1 MGLEISAIAAIVS
14 AAISTVSLA
23 ISLTAKQPSMDQ
35 QDYGVGVDRRGQDN
49 PILIP
54 FGDCLVPC
62 ARVYSNTNNYNTNYF
77 AQLFCI
83 GLGEVKSINQIYI
96 NAVPYFNNTLPQT
109 IGWHTYRTSA
119 NFPNVS
125 LGLKKGLPTES
136 AAFSQIIQNSDGE
149 VSANFRGD
157 GIASLS
163 LLAERWTSSGNDND
177 IRFIKTEN
185 RVEALVSG
193 IAVIDP
199 RTDPN
204 CLGRDDKSKR
214 VWGSSY
220 TNPACCILTYLL
232 DPVWG
237 IGLQVADVDIT
248 SFILLANYADNKQLK
263 FNGFVN
269 QDSTFGEILKDFA
282 ASFDG
287 DIYLESGLV
296 KVRPID
302 VTASL
307 VHLNETNMH
316 SEIRVLNK
324 GGEDYANTIIVEY
337 LNKDSN
343 YSQDKYVIPKN
354 QKTDPVI
361 QKDGYIKEK
370 TLKLPFLV
378 DGSAGDYAK
387 VKWFANRAYKRAQLQ
402 KKSISFKID
411 NTVTKLK
418 LGDVVEVSNVMFNMD
433 HKKFRVVSIKSSMD
447 EKILISDIEAVE
459 YITEVFDTSD
469 YQSGGNSGSLPEPSL
484 IINPPNNLVF
494 TQNTGT
500 VQGHGVLS
508 WSSQYKGEQRN
519 EVQYRKTGSTTW
531 VTYQTVSAESVTITS
546 LQTGTNYDFRVRTM
560 AAVGYSRF
568 TELLNQRIAK
578 VLTLP
583 AVTGL
588 TGDFTGKDA
597 IIRWNPV
604 KGAIPN
610 LGNPVAGYS
619 DLSELVSYYQVKI
632 AHTTV
637 GNIKSTHICTDPS
650 FTYTLEQNRKDGL
663 SRNVWVIVTPVSI
676 FADVGASAQVN
687 LYNEPMTQPASVQ
700 ARSELINLTIEWL
713 NPSETVKDYEA
724 SDIWV
729 TQSKTIPPT
738 SAEYVSSS
746 SVGWWTSVL
755 GGKAPKSGY
764 AWIAHRDVY
773 GHPSSG
779 PVYSVPVYYSETSID
794 DLLTDSQFETNVE
807 SIENNLT
814 QAQADITKAKTD
826 ITKAQADILANASEI
841 NTVKTTVSAQGVQIT
856 NVQTVANSNAG
867 KIASLET
874 ELSATET
881 DLNAKIT
888 TNKNAITTTNQAMSS
903 MDTRLSAAVGSNT
916 SAIQTNTNA
925 IATTNQAMTSMDTR
939 LTSAVGSNTSAIQQQ
954 GIAISNLDSSLSLY
968 KQENTAE
975 VNGIKSSITQ
985 LSQAQ
990 VTADGK
996 VNSLYTLKVD
1006 ANGKVAGMSLGATSQ
1021 GSTVDFLADTFRIA
1035 NSTTGTPATV
1045 FEVRGGNTM
1054 IKNAFIGNLVASQ
1067 ISADAINGNH
1077 IAANSTIVAG
1087 SGATSAT
1094 LSGSDGSFRI
1104 WCGAVAGANA
1114 PFRVST
1120 TGALIAT
1127 NATIIGAITA
1137 TSGSFSGAI
1146 TASSGSISGRLTMN
1160 GGYIDGRSGQ
1170 DSINL
1175 GSGTF
1180 RVDNNGNLYASN
1192 GTFGGTIYADKI
1204 SGDIVNAGLFTFPA
1218 VSGTVN
1224 SGVLHDVFRMN
1235 VPAVS
1240 WERYMLI
1247 SLIPLNWRSLENGG
1261 RFNMFLRDSTG
1272 RNTNIFGENKPMGTI
1287 DGYPSLDNFSIRI
1300 PANATWVALSIQGDR
1315 RQSVGFGQLPI
1326 ETNWQVF
1333 KAGSGGIS
1341 ISAG

>member
-35 QDYGVGVDRRGQDN
+35 QDYGVGIDRRGQDN

-62 ARVYSNTNNYNTNYF
+62 AQVYNNVNNYNTSYLT
-77 AQLFCI
+77 QLFCI

-125 LGLKKGLPTES
+125 VGLKKGLATET
-136 AAFSQIIQNSDGE
+136 AMFSQIIQNSDGE

-163 LLAERWTSSGNDND
+163 LLAERWVSTGGDNE
-177 IRFIKTEN
+177 IRFINPKN
-185 RVEALVSG
+185 KVEALVSG
-193 IAVIDP
+193 IPVIDP

-220 TNPACCILTYLL
+220 NNPACCILTYLL
-232 DPVWG
+232 DPIWG
-237 IGLQVADVDIT
+237 MGLEVGDVDIT
-248 SFILLANYADNKQLK
+248 TFILLANYADNKQLK

-418 LGDVVEVSNVMFNMD
+418 LGDVVEISNVMFNMD

-459 YITEVFDTSD
+459 YIQEVFDTSD

-508 WSSQYKGEQRN
+508 WSSQYRGEQRN

-531 VTYQTVSAESVTITS
+531 VTYQTVAAESVTITN

-597 IIRWNPV
+597 VIKWNPV

-619 DLSELVSYYQVKI
+619 DLSELVSYYQVQI
-632 AHTTV
+632 AHSTV

-676 FADVGASAQVN
+676 FADVGASVQVN

-713 NPSETVKDYEA
+713 NPSDTVKDYEA
-724 SDIWV
+724 TDIWV

-794 DLLTDSQFETNVE
+794 DLLTDSPSFQEV
-807 SIENNLT
+807 ENNLDQVKQEQET
-814 QAQADITKAKTD
+814 QGGEIAQLQNRVSLTETSITENKTL
-826 ITKAQADILANASEI
+826 IETANTKLAQLDTKVE
-841 NTVKTTVSAQGVQIT
+841 AQGVVIT
-856 NVQTVANSNAG
+856 DQT
-867 KIASLET
+867 
-874 ELSATET
+874 
-881 DLNAKIT
+881 
-888 TNKNAITTTNQAMSS
+888 Q
-903 MDTRLSAAVGSNT
+903 
-916 SAIQTNTNA
+916 
-925 IATTNQAMTSMDTR
+925 
-939 LTSAVGSNTSAIQQQ
+939 
-954 GIAISNLDSSLSLY
+954 AISV
-968 KQENTAE
+968 
-975 VNGIKSSITQ
+975 VN
-985 LSQAQ
+985 
-990 VTADGK
+990 GK
-996 VNSLYTLKVD
+996 VNAIRTIKLDV
-1006 ANGKVAGMSLGATSQ
+1006 NGKVSGLQMGNDGTT
-1021 GSTVDFLADTFRIA
+1021 STVDFLTDVFRISSSA
-1035 NSTTGTPATV
+1035 GTQSV
-1045 FEVRGGNTM
+1045 FEVRNGKTM
-1054 IKNAFIGNLVASQ
+1054 IKSLLVGDIIASQ
-1067 ISADAINGNH
+1067 IAADQINGNH
-1077 IAANSTIVAG
+1077 IAANSIIQAG
-1087 SGATSAT
+1087 SGSTSAT
-1094 LSGSDGSFRI
+1094 LNGADANWRIYAGSTTPGS
-1104 WCGAVAGANA
+1104 A

-1127 NATIIGAITA
+1127 NATITGAITA

-1218 VSGTVN
+1218 TSQIVTSGT
-1224 SGVLHDVFRMN
+1224 LHDVFRMN
-1235 VPAVS
+1235 VPAVG

-1247 SLIPLNWRSLENGG
+1247 SQIPLSWRSLENGG

-1272 RNTNIFGENKPMGTI
+1272 RNTNIFGENKPMGAI
-1287 DGYPSLDNFSIRI
+1287 DGYPSLINFSIRI

-1341 ISAG
+1341 ISA

>member
-14 AAISTVSLA
+14 AVISSVSLA

-35 QDYGVGVDRRGQDN
+35 TDVGVGVDRRGQDN

-54 FGDCLVPC
+54 FGDCLLPC
-62 ARVYSNTNNYNTNYF
+62 ARTYSNTNDYNTNYF

-83 GLGEVKSINQIYI
+83 GLGEVKSINQIFI
-96 NAVPYFNNTLPQT
+96 NGVPYFNNTLPQT
-109 IGWHTYRTSA
+109 IGWHNYRTSA

-125 LGLKKGLPTES
+125 VGLKKGLATES

-149 VSANFRGD
+149 VSANFRAD

-163 LLAERWTSSGNDND
+163 LLAERWTSSGSDNEV
-177 IRFIKTEN
+177 RFINTTNK
-185 RVEALVSG
+185 VEALVSG
-193 IAVIDP
+193 IPVIDP

-232 DPVWG
+232 DPYFG
-237 IGLQVADVDIT
+237 MGLQVEDVDIT

-269 QDSTFGEILKDFA
+269 QDSTFGEILKQFA
-282 ASFDG
+282 DSFDG
-287 DIYLESGLV
+287 DIYLESGLI

-378 DGSAGDYAK
+378 DASAGDYAK

-459 YITEVFDTSD
+459 YIPEVFDTSD

-484 IINPPNNLVF
+484 IISPPNNLVF

-500 VQGHGVLS
+500 VQGHGILS

-531 VTYQTVSAESVTITS
+531 VTYQTVSAESVTITN

-560 AAVGYSRF
+560 AAIGYSRWS
-568 TELLNQRIAK
+568 ELLNQRIAK

-588 TGDFTGKDA
+588 SGDFTGKDA
-597 IIRWNPV
+597 VIKWNPV
-604 KGAIPN
+604 KGAISN

-619 DLSELVSYYQVKI
+619 DLSELVSYYQVQI

-637 GNIKSTHICTDPS
+637 GNIKSSHIVTDPS

-663 SRNVWVIVTPVSI
+663 SRNIWVFVTPVSI

-687 LYNEPMTQPASVQ
+687 LYNEPMSQPASVQ
-700 ARSELINLTIEWL
+700 ARSELINLTINWL
-713 NPSETVKDYEA
+713 NPYETVKDYE
-724 SDIWV
+724 STDIWV
-729 TQSKTIPPT
+729 TQSNTIPPT
-738 SAEYVSSS
+738 SAEYVISSN
-746 SVGWWTSVL
+746 VGWWTSVL
-755 GGKAPKSGY
+755 GGTAPKSGY
-764 AWIAHRDVY
+764 AWIAHRDTY

-779 PVYSVPVYYSETSID
+779 PVYSIPVWFSETSID
-794 DLLTDSQFETNVE
+794 DLITDSEFNTNFEKAE
-807 SIENNLT
+807 ADIA

-826 ITKAQADILANASEI
+826 ILSNASEI
-841 NTVKTTVSAQGVQIT
+841 NTVKNTVTSQGAQIT
-856 NVQTVANSNAG
+856 TIQTTANSNAG
-867 KIASLET
+867 KIATLET
-874 ELSATET
+874 ELSATEA
-881 DLNAKIT
+881 DLNAKI
-888 TNKNAITTTNQAMSS
+888 
-903 MDTRLSAAVGSNT
+903 
-916 SAIQTNTNA
+916 QTNSTA
-925 IATTNQAMTSMDTR
+925 IANTNSAMTSMDTR
-939 LTSAVGSNTSAIQQQ
+939 LTTKTNTNAANIATNSTAITTNNNAFTSYKSSN
-954 GIAISNLDSSLSLY
+954 D
-968 KQENTAE
+968 AE
-975 VNGIKSSITQ
+975 VAGVKASVTTVSTA
-985 LSQAQ
+985 QAT
-990 VTADGK
+990 TAGK
-996 VNSLYTLKVD
+996 VSSMYGLRVD
-1006 ANGKVAGMSLGATSQ
+1006 ANGKVAGMTLNANNDSTS
-1021 GSTVDFLADTFRIA
+1021 VDFLADSFRIA
-1035 NSTTGTPATV
+1035 NSTTGTPVTA
-1045 FEVRGGNTM
+1045 FEVRSGSVYVR
-1054 IKNAFIGNLVASQ
+1054 NALIGSLTASQ

-1077 IAANSTIVAG
+1077 IAANSIIQAG

-1094 LSGSDGSFRI
+1094 LNGADANWRIYAGSTTPGS
-1104 WCGAVAGANA
+1104 A

-1120 TGALIAT
+1120 TGAVTMT
-1127 NATIIGAITA
+1127 NATVTGAVNA
-1137 TSGSFSGAI
+1137 TSGTFSNSLTVNA
-1146 TASSGSISGRLTMN
+1146 RLNMN
-1160 GGYIDGRSGQ
+1160 GGFIDGRAGQ
-1170 DSINL
+1170 DTLNFN
-1175 GSGTF
+1175 SGRT
-1180 RVDNNGNLYASN
+1180 RIDSN
-1192 GTFGGTIYADKI
+1192 GTLYCTNAVIRGTLQVQDLQ
-1204 SGDIVNAGLFTFPA
+1204 GDITEVFKGTGTSLSIGSSTRPRNIIQVIEKYVCFCSVASGPGEFGVRFQALLNGSVIGESVVTASTTNGSNGYPMSIYLTDIVGVCPANTTGTLTFQVVA
-1218 VSGTVN
+1218 YNTNTRSINNIVYSGTH
-1224 SGVLHDVFRMN
+1224 GWLT
-1235 VPAVS
+1235 AV
-1240 WERYMLI
+1240 
-1247 SLIPLNWRSLENGG
+1247 
-1261 RFNMFLRDSTG
+1261 
-1272 RNTNIFGENKPMGTI
+1272 
-1287 DGYPSLDNFSIRI
+1287 
-1300 PANATWVALSIQGDR
+1300 Q
-1315 RQSVGFGQLPI
+1315 
-1326 ETNWQVF
+1326 
-1333 KAGSGGIS
+1333 
-1341 ISAG
+1341 

>member
-35 QDYGVGVDRRGQDN
+35 QDYGVGVNRRGQDN
-49 PILIP
+49 PVLIP

-62 ARVYSNTNNYNTNYF
+62 ARVYSNTNDYNTNYF
-77 AQLFCI
+77 VQLFSI

-96 NAVPYFNNTLPQT
+96 NGVPFFNNTLPQT
-109 IGWHTYRTSA
+109 IGWHKYRTSA
-119 NFPNVS
+119 NYPNVS
-125 LGLKKGLPTES
+125 IGLKKGLPTES

-163 LLAERWTSSGNDND
+163 LLAERWTSSSNDND

-237 IGLQVADVDIT
+237 IGLQVVDVDIT
-248 SFILLANYADNKQLK
+248 SFILLANYCDNKQLK

-287 DIYLESGLV
+287 DIFLESGLV
-296 KVRPID
+296 KCRPID
-302 VTASL
+302 VTAAL

-370 TLKLPFLV
+370 TLKLSFLV
-378 DGSAGDYAK
+378 DASAGDYAK

-418 LGDVVEVSNVMFNMD
+418 LGDVVEISNVMFNMD

-447 EKILISDIEAVE
+447 EKMLISDIEAVE

-508 WSSQYKGEQRN
+508 WSSQYRGEQRN

-531 VTYQTVSAESVTITS
+531 VTYQTVSAESVTITN
-546 LQTGTNYDFRVRTM
+546 LQTGTNYDFRVRTQ

-597 IIRWNPV
+597 IIRWNAV

-619 DLSELVSYYQVKI
+619 DLSELVSYYQIQI

-650 FTYTLEQNRKDGL
+650 FTYSLEQNRKDGL
-663 SRNVWVIVTPVSI
+663 SRSIWVIVTPISI
-676 FADVGASAQVN
+676 FADVGASTQVN

-724 SDIWV
+724 TDIWV

-794 DLLTDSQFETNVE
+794 DLLTDSQFEANVE
-807 SIENNLT
+807 SIESNLV

-826 ITKAQADILANASEI
+826 ITKAQSDILANASEI
-841 NTVKTTVSAQGVQIT
+841 NTVKSTLAAQGVQIT
-856 NVQTVANSNAG
+856 NVQTVANSNTG

-874 ELSATET
+874 ELSAAEA

-888 TNKNAITTTNQAMSS
+888 TNKNAITTTNQAMTS
-903 MDTRLSAAVGSNT
+903 MDTRLTAAIGSNT
-916 SAIQTNTNA
+916 SSIQTNTNA
-925 IATTNQAMTSMDTR
+925 IATTNQSMTSMDTR
-939 LTSAVGSNTSAIQQQ
+939 LTSAVSSNTSSIQQQ

-975 VNGIKSSITQ
+975 VNGVKSSVTQ

-990 VTADGK
+990 ATTDGK

-1035 NSTTGTPATV
+1035 SSAGTQSV
-1045 FEVRGGNTM
+1045 FEVRGGKTM
-1054 IKNAFIGNLVASQ
+1054 IKSLLVGDIVASQ

-1087 SGATSAT
+1087 SGSTSAT

-1104 WCGAVAGANA
+1104 WCGAAAGANA

-1120 TGALIAT
+1120 TGAVTMT
-1127 NATIIGAITA
+1127 NATVTGAVNA
-1137 TSGSFSGAI
+1137 TSGTFSNSLTVNA
-1146 TASSGSISGRLTMN
+1146 RLNMT
-1160 GGYIDGRSGQ
+1160 GGYIDGRAGQ
-1170 DSINL
+1170 DTLNFNSGRTRIDANGTLYCNNAVIRGTLQVQDLQGDITEVFKGTGTSISI
-1175 GSGTF
+1175 GSSTRPRNIIQVIEKYVCFCSVAAGPGEFGVRFQALLNGSVIGESVSIASTTNGTNGYSMSVYLTDITGVCPANTTGTLTF
-1180 RVDNNGNLYASN
+1180 RVVAYNANTSSINN
-1192 GTFGGTIYADKI
+1192 I
-1204 SGDIVNAGLFTFPA
+1204 SY
-1218 VSGTVN
+1218 SGTH
-1224 SGVLHDVFRMN
+1224 GWLT
-1235 VPAVS
+1235 AV
-1240 WERYMLI
+1240 
-1247 SLIPLNWRSLENGG
+1247 
-1261 RFNMFLRDSTG
+1261 
-1272 RNTNIFGENKPMGTI
+1272 
-1287 DGYPSLDNFSIRI
+1287 
-1300 PANATWVALSIQGDR
+1300 Q
-1315 RQSVGFGQLPI
+1315 
-1326 ETNWQVF
+1326 
-1333 KAGSGGIS
+1333 
-1341 ISAG
+1341 

>member
-1 MGLEISAIAAIVS
+1 MAVAIPIISIIVS
-14 AAISTVSLA
+14 AVSLA

-35 QDYGVGVDRRGQDN
+35 QDYGVGIDRRGQDN

-62 ARVYSNTNNYNTNYF
+62 AQVYNNVNNHNTNYL

-83 GLGEVKSINQIYI
+83 GIGEVKSINQIYI
-96 NAVPYFNNTLPQT
+96 NGVPYFNGTLPQST
-109 IGWHTYRTSA
+109 GWHTYRTSA

-125 LGLKKGLPTES
+125 LGLKKGRATEN
-136 AAFSQIIQNSDGE
+136 AQFSQIISNSDGE
-149 VSANFRGD
+149 VSTNFRGD

-163 LLAERWTSSGNDND
+163 LLAERWVSTGGDNE
-177 IRFIKTEN
+177 IRFINPKN
-185 RVEALVSG
+185 KVEALVSG
-193 IAVIDP
+193 IPVIDP

-220 TNPACCILTYLL
+220 NNPACCILTYLL
-232 DPVWG
+232 DPIWG
-237 IGLQVADVDIT
+237 MGLEVGDVDIT
-248 SFILLANYADNKQLK
+248 TFILLANYADNKQLK

-378 DGSAGDYAK
+378 DSSAGDYAK

-459 YITEVFDTSD
+459 YIQEVFDTSD

-508 WSSQYKGEQRN
+508 WSSQYRGEQRN

-531 VTYQTVSAESVTITS
+531 VTYQTVAAESVTITN

-597 IIRWNPV
+597 VIKWNPV

-610 LGNPVAGYS
+610 LGNPVDGYS
-619 DLSELVSYYQVKI
+619 DLSELVSYYQVQI
-632 AHTTV
+632 AHSTV

-676 FADVGASAQVN
+676 FADVGASVQVN

-713 NPSETVKDYEA
+713 NPSETVKDYE
-724 SDIWV
+724 STDIWV
-729 TQSKTIPPT
+729 TQSPSIAPT

-794 DLLTDSQFETNVE
+794 DLLTDSPSFQEV
-807 SIENNLT
+807 ENNLDQVKQEQET
-814 QAQADITKAKTD
+814 QGGEIAQLQNRVSLTETSITENKTL
-826 ITKAQADILANASEI
+826 IETANTKLAQLDTKVE
-841 NTVKTTVSAQGVQIT
+841 AQGVVIT
-856 NVQTVANSNAG
+856 DQT
-867 KIASLET
+867 
-874 ELSATET
+874 
-881 DLNAKIT
+881 
-888 TNKNAITTTNQAMSS
+888 Q
-903 MDTRLSAAVGSNT
+903 
-916 SAIQTNTNA
+916 
-925 IATTNQAMTSMDTR
+925 
-939 LTSAVGSNTSAIQQQ
+939 
-954 GIAISNLDSSLSLY
+954 AISV
-968 KQENTAE
+968 
-975 VNGIKSSITQ
+975 VN
-985 LSQAQ
+985 
-990 VTADGK
+990 GK
-996 VNSLYTLKVD
+996 VNAIRTIKLDV
-1006 ANGKVAGMSLGATSQ
+1006 NGKVSGLQMGNDGTT
-1021 GSTVDFLADTFRIA
+1021 STVDFLTDVFRISSSA
-1035 NSTTGTPATV
+1035 GTQSV
-1045 FEVRGGNTM
+1045 FEVRNGKTM
-1054 IKNAFIGNLVASQ
+1054 IKSLLVGDIVASQ

-1077 IAANSTIVAG
+1077 ISGTSIIQAG
-1087 SGATSAT
+1087 SGSTSAT
-1094 LSGSDGSFRI
+1094 LNGADANWRIYAGSTTPGS
-1104 WCGAVAGANA
+1104 A

-1120 TGALIAT
+1120 TGALVAT
-1127 NATIIGAITA
+1127 NATITGAITA

-1146 TASSGSISGRLTMN
+1146 TASSGAISGRLTMN
-1160 GGYIDGRSGQ
+1160 GGFIDGRSGQ

-1218 VSGTVN
+1218 TSQIVTSGT
-1224 SGVLHDVFRMN
+1224 LHDVLRMN
-1235 VPAVS
+1235 VPAVG

-1247 SLIPLNWRSLENGG
+1247 SQIPLSWRSLENGG
-1261 RFNMFLRDSTG
+1261 RFNMYLRDSTG
-1272 RNTNIFGENKPMGTI
+1272 RNTNIFGENKPMGAI
-1287 DGYPSLDNFSIRI
+1287 DGYPSLINFSIRI
-1300 PANATWVALSIQGDR
+1300 PANATWVALSVQGDR

-1341 ISAG
+1341 ISA

>member
-1 MGLEISAIAAIVS
+1 MGLEISTIAAIVS

-35 QDYGVGVDRRGQDN
+35 QDYGVGIDRRGADN

-54 FGDCLVPC
+54 FGECLVPC
-62 ARVYSNTNNYNTNYF
+62 AQVYNNVNDYNTNYLT
-77 AQLFCI
+77 QLFCI
-83 GLGEVKSINQIYI
+83 GLGEVKSINQVYI
-96 NAVPYFNNTLPQT
+96 NGVPYFNNTLPQT

-125 LGLKKGLPTES
+125 VGLKKGLATET
-136 AAFSQIIQNSDGE
+136 AMFSQIIQNSDGE
-149 VSANFRGD
+149 VSANFRAD

-163 LLAERWTSSGNDND
+163 LLSERWISSAADNE
-177 IRFIKTEN
+177 IRFINPKN
-185 RVEALVSG
+185 KVEALVSG

-232 DPVWG
+232 DPYFG
-237 IGLQVADVDIT
+237 MGLQVEDVDIT
-248 SFILLANYADNKQLK
+248 SFILLANYCDNKQLK

-269 QDSTFGEILKDFA
+269 QDSTFGEILKQFA
-282 ASFDG
+282 DSFDG
-287 DIYLESGLV
+287 DIYLESGLI

-316 SEIRVLNK
+316 SEIRSLGRGDKDPV
-324 GGEDYANTIIVEY
+324 NTVIVEY

-354 QKTDPVI
+354 RNLVS
-361 QKDGYIKEK
+361 DGYIKEQ

-402 KKSISFKID
+402 KESIGFKID

-459 YITEVFDTSD
+459 YIPEVFDTSD

-531 VTYQTVSAESVTITS
+531 VTYQTVSAESVTITN

-597 IIRWNPV
+597 IIRWNAV

-619 DLSELVSYYQVKI
+619 DLSELVSYYQVQI

-713 NPSETVKDYEA
+713 NPSETVKDYDA
-724 SDIWV
+724 TDIWV

-764 AWIAHRDVY
+764 AWIAHRDTY

-794 DLLTDSQFETNVE
+794 DLLTDSQFEANVE

-814 QAQADITKAKTD
+814 QAQADITKAKAD
-826 ITKAQADILANASEI
+826 ITKSQADILANASEI

-856 NVQTVANSNAG
+856 NVQTVANGNTG

-888 TNKNAITTTNQAMSS
+888 TNKNAITTTNQAMTS
-903 MDTRLSAAVGSNT
+903 MDTRLTAAVGSNT

-925 IATTNQAMTSMDTR
+925 IATTNQSITSMDTR
-939 LTSAVGSNTSAIQQQ
+939 LTSAVGSNTSSIQQQ

-975 VNGIKSSITQ
+975 VNGVKSSVTQ

-990 VTADGK
+990 ATTDGK

-1035 NSTTGTPATV
+1035 SSAGTQSV
-1045 FEVRGGNTM
+1045 FEVRGGKTM
-1054 IKNAFIGNLVASQ
+1054 IKSLLVGDITASQ
-1067 ISADAINGNH
+1067 IAAYQINGNH
-1077 IAANSTIVAG
+1077 IAANSIIQAG

-1094 LSGSDGSFRI
+1094 LNGADANWRIYAGSTTPGS
-1104 WCGAVAGANA
+1104 A

-1120 TGALIAT
+1120 TGALVAT
-1127 NATIIGAITA
+1127 NATITGAITA

-1218 VSGTVN
+1218 ASGTVN

-1300 PANATWVALSIQGDR
+1300 PANATWVALSVQGDR

>member
-1 MGLEISAIAAIVS
+1 MGLEISTIAAIVS

-35 QDYGVGVDRRGQDN
+35 QDYGVGIDRRGQDN

-54 FGDCLVPC
+54 FGDCLLPC
-62 ARVYSNTNNYNTNYF
+62 AQVYNNVNDYNTNYYT
-77 AQLFCI
+77 QLFCI

-96 NAVPYFNNTLPQT
+96 NGVPYFNNTLPQT

-119 NFPNVS
+119 NYPNVS
-125 LGLKKGLPTES
+125 IGLKKGLATET
-136 AAFSQIIQNSDGE
+136 AIFSQIISNSDGE
-149 VSANFRGD
+149 VSSNFRGD

-163 LLAERWTSSGNDND
+163 LLAERWISTGGDNE
-177 IRFIKTEN
+177 IRFINPKN
-185 RVEALVSG
+185 KVEALVSG
-193 IAVIDP
+193 IPVIDP

-232 DPVWG
+232 DPYFG
-237 IGLQVADVDIT
+237 MGLQVEDIDIT
-248 SFILLANYADNKQLK
+248 SFILLSNYADNKQLK

-269 QDSTFGEILKDFA
+269 QDSTFGEILKQFA
-282 ASFDG
+282 DSFDG
-287 DIYLESGLV
+287 DIYLESGLI

-316 SEIRVLNK
+316 SEIRSLGRGDKDPV
-324 GGEDYANTIIVEY
+324 NTIIVEY

-354 QKTDPVI
+354 RNSVS
-361 QKDGYIKEK
+361 DGYIKEQ

-402 KKSISFKID
+402 KETIGFKID

-418 LGDVVEVSNVMFNMD
+418 LGDVVEISNVMFNMD

-447 EKILISDIEAVE
+447 EKMLISDIEAVE
-459 YITEVFDTSD
+459 YIQEVFDTSG
-469 YQSGGNSGSLPEPSL
+469 YQSGGNSGSLPDPSL

-531 VTYQTVSAESVTITS
+531 VTYQTVSAESVTITN
-546 LQTGTNYDFRVRTM
+546 LQTGTNYDFRVRTQ

-597 IIRWNPV
+597 IIRWNAV

-619 DLSELVSYYQVKI
+619 DLSELVSYYQVQI

-650 FTYTLEQNRKDGL
+650 FTYSLEQNRKDGL
-663 SRNVWVIVTPVSI
+663 SRNVWVIVTPISI

-713 NPSETVKDYEA
+713 NVSETVKDYDA
-724 SDIWV
+724 TDIWV

-794 DLLTDSQFETNVE
+794 DLLTDSQFEANVE
-807 SIENNLT
+807 SIESNLV

-826 ITKAQADILANASEI
+826 ITKAQSDILANASEI
-841 NTVKTTVSAQGVQIT
+841 NTVKSTVAAQGVQIT
-856 NVQTVANSNAG
+856 NVQTVANSNTG

-874 ELSATET
+874 ELSAAEE

-888 TNKNAITTTNQAMSS
+888 TNKNAITTTNQAMTS
-903 MDTRLSAAVGSNT
+903 MDTRLTAAIGSNT
-916 SAIQTNTNA
+916 SSIQTNTNA
-925 IATTNQAMTSMDTR
+925 IATTNQSMTSMDTR
-939 LTSAVGSNTSAIQQQ
+939 LTSAVGSNTSDIQQQ

-975 VNGIKSSITQ
+975 VNGVKSSVTAI
-985 LSQAQ
+985 SQAQ
-990 VTADGK
+990 ASTDGK
-996 VNSLYTLKVD
+996 VNSLYTLRVD

-1021 GSTVDFLADTFRIA
+1021 GSTVDFLSDTFRIA
-1035 NSTTGTPATV
+1035 NSTTGTPVTA
-1045 FEVRGGNTM
+1045 FEVRSGSVYVR
-1054 IKNAFIGNLVASQ
+1054 NALIGSLTASQ

-1077 IAANSTIVAG
+1077 IAANSIIQAG

-1094 LSGSDGSFRI
+1094 LNGSDANWRIYAGSTTP
-1104 WCGAVAGANA
+1104 GSA

-1120 TGALIAT
+1120 TGGLVAT
-1127 NATIIGAITA
+1127 NANISGVINA

-1218 VSGTVN
+1218 ASGTVN

>member
-49 PILIP
+49 PVLIP
-54 FGDCLVPC
+54 FGDALVPC
-62 ARVYSNTNNYNTNYF
+62 ARVYSNTNDYNTNYF

-83 GLGEVKSINQIYI
+83 GLGEVKSINQIFI
-96 NAVPYFNNTLPQT
+96 NGVPYFNNTLPQT
-109 IGWHTYRTSA
+109 IGWHNYRTSA

-125 LGLKKGLPTES
+125 VGLKKGLATES

-163 LLAERWTSSGNDND
+163 LLAERWTSSGSDNEV
-177 IRFIKTEN
+177 RFINTTNK
-185 RVEALVSG
+185 VEALVSG
-193 IAVIDP
+193 IPVIDP

-237 IGLQVADVDIT
+237 MGLAVGDVDIT
-248 SFILLANYADNKQLK
+248 SFILLANYADNKQLT
-263 FNGFVN
+263 FSGFVN
-269 QDSTFGEILKDFA
+269 QDSTFGEILKQFA
-282 ASFDG
+282 DSFDG
-287 DIYLESGLV
+287 DIYLESGLI

-337 LNKDSN
+337 QNLGSN
-343 YSQDKYVIPKN
+343 HSQDKYVIPKN

-459 YITEVFDTSD
+459 YIPEVFDTSG
-469 YQSGGNSGSLPEPSL
+469 YQSGGSSGSLPDPSL

-508 WSSQYKGEQRN
+508 WSSQYRGEQRN

-531 VTYQTVSAESVTITS
+531 VIYQTVVAESVTITN

-560 AAVGYSRF
+560 AAIGYSRW

-588 TGDFTGKDA
+588 SGDFTGRDA
-597 IIRWNPV
+597 VIKWNPV
-604 KGAIPN
+604 KGAIPS

-619 DLSELVSYYQVKI
+619 DLSEIVSYYQVQI

-637 GNIKSTHICTDPS
+637 GNIKSTHIVTDPS
-650 FTYTLEQNRKDGL
+650 FTYTLEANRTDGL

-687 LYNEPMTQPASVQ
+687 LYNEPMSQPSALEAYAQ
-700 ARSELINLTIEWL
+700 LISLTVRWG
-713 NPSETVKDYEA
+713 NPSDLVSDYE
-724 SDIWV
+724 STDIWV
-729 TQSKTIPPT
+729 TSSKTTLPT
-738 SAEYVSSS
+738 AQDFLSSS
-746 SVGWWTSVL
+746 NVGWWTQQL
-755 GGKAPKSGY
+755 GGTYPKQG
-764 AWIAHRDVY
+764 WIWAAHRDVY

-779 PVYSVPVYYSETSID
+779 PVYGVPVYYSETTID
-794 DLLTDSQFETNVE
+794 DLLTDSEFEANVE

-826 ITKAQADILANASEI
+826 ILSNASEI
-841 NTVKTTVSAQGVQIT
+841 NTVKSTVAAQGVQIT
-856 NVQTVANSNAG
+856 NVQTVANSNTG

-888 TNKNAITTTNQAMSS
+888 TNQNAIVT
-903 MDTRLSAAVGSNT
+903 VH
-916 SAIQTNTNA
+916 
-925 IATTNQAMTSMDTR
+925 QAMTSMDTR
-939 LTSAVGSNTSAIQQQ
+939 LTSASAGNTSAIQQQ
-954 GIAISNLDSSLSLY
+954 GIAISNVDSALSLY

-975 VNGIKSSITQ
+975 VNGVKSSVTT

-990 VTADGK
+990 VTTDGK

-1006 ANGKVAGMSLGATSQ
+1006 GNGRVAGMSLGATAA

-1035 NSTTGTPATV
+1035 SSAGTQSV
-1045 FEVRGGNTM
+1045 FEVRDGKTM
-1054 IKNAFIGNLVASQ
+1054 IKNALIGSLTASQ
-1067 ISADAINGNH
+1067 IQAGSITGNEISALSLIR
-1077 IAANSTIVAG
+1077 VG
-1087 SGATSAT
+1087 SGATSAS
-1094 LSGSDGSFRI
+1094 LSGQGIERIYCGSTDP
-1104 WCGAVAGANA
+1104 GSA
-1114 PFRVST
+1114 PFRVNQD
-1120 TGALIAT
+1120 GFLYAR
-1127 NATIIGAITA
+1127 NANVSGHITA
-1137 TSGSFSGAI
+1137 TSGSFSGTI
-1146 TASSGSISGRLTMN
+1146 TAHGGSFESAVYCGSGNTAYISGHPAHHFLQGPN
-1160 GGYIDGRSGQ
+1160 GR
-1170 DSINL
+1170 
-1175 GSGTF
+1175 F
-1180 RVDNNGNLYASN
+1180 VVDRNGNLWAN
-1192 GTFGGTIYADKI
+1192 DGNFGGTVQASKVQGVKTLIA
-1204 SGDIVNAGLFTFPA
+1204 T
-1218 VSGTVN
+1218 GTVQHGRIYTY
-1224 SGVLHDVFRMN
+1224 SGEVDTGTAA
-1235 VPAVS
+1235 PS
-1240 WERYMLI
+1240 WGDAQSTYVVECI
-1247 SLIPLNWRSLENGG
+1247 TAGG
-1261 RFNMFLRDSTG
+1261 VTTTTATDTVYWES
-1272 RNTNIFGENKPMGTI
+1272 
-1287 DGYPSLDNFSIRI
+1287 YPRHIRI
-1300 PANATWVALSIQGDR
+1300 RTRWNGAATVCFTLAMHINSPSNLARGADDFRTIWYLYKI
-1315 RQSVGFGQLPI
+1315 F
-1326 ETNWQVF
+1326 
-1333 KAGSGGIS
+1333 
-1341 ISAG
+1341 

>member
-1 MGLEISAIAAIVS
+1 MGLEISAIAGIVS

-35 QDYGVGVDRRGQDN
+35 QDYGVGIDRRGQDN

-62 ARVYSNTNNYNTNYF
+62 AQVYNNVNDYNTNYYT
-77 AQLFCI
+77 QLFCI
-83 GLGEVKSINQIYI
+83 GLGEVKSINQVYI
-96 NAVPYFNNTLPQT
+96 NGVPFFNNTLPQT
-109 IGWHTYRTSA
+109 IGWHTFRTSA
-119 NFPNVS
+119 NYPNVS
-125 LGLKKGLPTES
+125 LGLKKGLATET
-136 AAFSQIIQNSDGE
+136 AMFSQIIQNSDGE

-163 LLAERWTSSGNDND
+163 LLAERWISTGGDNE
-177 IRFIKTEN
+177 IRFINSKN
-185 RVEALVSG
+185 KVEALVSG
-193 IAVIDP
+193 IPVIDP

-237 IGLQVADVDIT
+237 MNLLPTDVDIT
-248 SFILLANYADNKQLK
+248 YFILLANYCDNKQLN

-269 QDSTFGEILKDFA
+269 QDSTFGEILKQFA
-282 ASFDG
+282 DSFDG
-287 DIYLESGLV
+287 DFYLESGLI

-316 SEIRVLNK
+316 SEIRSLGRGDKDPV
-324 GGEDYANTIIVEY
+324 NTIIVEY

-354 QKTDPVI
+354 RNSVS
-361 QKDGYIKEK
+361 DGYIKEQ

-402 KKSISFKID
+402 KESIGFKID

-418 LGDVVEVSNVMFNMD
+418 LGDVVEISNVMFNMD

-459 YITEVFDTSD
+459 YIPEVFDTSD

-531 VTYQTVSAESVTITS
+531 VTYQTVSAESVTITN

-597 IIRWNPV
+597 IIRWNAV

-619 DLSELVSYYQVKI
+619 DLSELVSYYQVQI

-650 FTYTLEQNRKDGL
+650 FNYSLEQNRKDGL
-663 SRNVWVIVTPVSI
+663 SRNIWVIVTPISI
-676 FADVGASAQVN
+676 FADVGASVQVN

-724 SDIWV
+724 TDIWV

-794 DLLTDSQFETNVE
+794 DLLTDSQFEANVE

-841 NTVKTTVSAQGVQIT
+841 NTVKTTVSAHGVQIT

-903 MDTRLSAAVGSNT
+903 MDSRLTAATNGNA

-925 IATTNQAMTSMDTR
+925 IATTNQAMSSMDSR
-939 LTSAVGSNTSAIQQQ
+939 LTAASNGNASAIQQQ

-975 VNGIKSSITQ
+975 VNGVKSSVTT

-990 VTADGK
+990 VTTDGK
-996 VNSLYTLKVD
+996 VNSLYTLRVD

-1035 NSTTGTPATV
+1035 SSAGTQSV
-1045 FEVRGGNTM
+1045 FEVRNGKTM
-1054 IKNAFIGNLVASQ
+1054 IKSLLVGDITASQ

-1077 IAANSTIVAG
+1077 IAANSIIQAG

-1094 LSGSDGSFRI
+1094 LNGADANWRIYAGSTTPGS
-1104 WCGAVAGANA
+1104 A

-1120 TGALIAT
+1120 SGALVAT
-1127 NATIIGAITA
+1127 NATITGAVNA
-1137 TSGSFSGAI
+1137 TSGTFSN
-1146 TASSGSISGRLTMN
+1146 TLTLNGRLNMN
-1160 GGYIDGRSGQ
+1160 GGFIDGRAGQ
-1170 DSINL
+1170 DTLNFNSGRTRIDANGTLYCNNAVIRGTLQVQDLVGDITEVFKGTGTSISI
-1175 GSGTF
+1175 GSSTRPRNIIQVIEKYVCFCSVAAGPGEFGVRFQALLNGSVIGESVSIASTTNGTNGYSMSVYLTDITGVCPANTAGTLTF
-1180 RVDNNGNLYASN
+1180 RVVAYNANTSSINN
-1192 GTFGGTIYADKI
+1192 I
-1204 SGDIVNAGLFTFPA
+1204 SY
-1218 VSGTVN
+1218 SGTH
-1224 SGVLHDVFRMN
+1224 GWLT
-1235 VPAVS
+1235 AV
-1240 WERYMLI
+1240 
-1247 SLIPLNWRSLENGG
+1247 
-1261 RFNMFLRDSTG
+1261 
-1272 RNTNIFGENKPMGTI
+1272 
-1287 DGYPSLDNFSIRI
+1287 
-1300 PANATWVALSIQGDR
+1300 Q
-1315 RQSVGFGQLPI
+1315 
-1326 ETNWQVF
+1326 
-1333 KAGSGGIS
+1333 
-1341 ISAG
+1341 

>member
-14 AAISTVSLA
+14 AAISAVSLA

-35 QDYGVGVDRRGQDN
+35 QDYGVGIDRRGQDN

-54 FGDCLVPC
+54 FGDCLLPC
-62 ARVYSNTNNYNTNYF
+62 AQVYNNVNNFNTNYL

-96 NAVPYFNNTLPQT
+96 NGVPYFNNTLPQT
-109 IGWHTYRTSA
+109 IGWHTYSTSA

-125 LGLKKGLPTES
+125 VGLKKGLATET
-136 AAFSQIIQNSDGE
+136 AMFSQIIQNSDGE

-163 LLAERWTSSGNDND
+163 LLAERWVSTGGDNEL
-177 IRFIKTEN
+177 RFINPKN
-185 RVEALVSG
+185 KVEALVSG

-220 TNPACCILTYLL
+220 TNPACCILSYLL

-237 IGLQVADVDIT
+237 MGLEVEDVDIT
-248 SFILLANYADNKQLK
+248 SFILLANYCDNKLLK

-287 DIYLESGLV
+287 EIYLESGLV

-307 VHLNETNMH
+307 VHLNESNMH

-418 LGDVVEVSNVMFNMD
+418 LGDVVEISNVMFNMD

-459 YITEVFDTSD
+459 YLPEVFDTSD
-469 YQSGGNSGSLPEPSL
+469 YQSGGSSGSLPDPSL

-500 VQGHGVLS
+500 VQGHGVLT

-531 VTYQTVSAESVTITS
+531 VSYQTVSAESVTITN
-546 LQTGTNYDFRVRTM
+546 LQAGTNYDFRVRTM

-610 LGNPVAGYS
+610 LGNPVAGHT
-619 DLSELVSYYQVKI
+619 DLSELVSYYQVQI

-637 GNIKSTHICTDPS
+637 GNIKSNHVVTDPS

-676 FADVGASAQVN
+676 FADVGASVQVN
-687 LYNEPMTQPASVQ
+687 LYNEPMSQPASVQ

-724 SDIWV
+724 TDIWV
-729 TQSKTIPPT
+729 TQSKIIPPT

-764 AWIAHRDVY
+764 AWIAHRDYY

-779 PVYSVPVYYSETSID
+779 PVYSIPVWYSQTSID
-794 DLLTDSQFETNVE
+794 ELLSDSPSFQEVEQNLDAAKKELAEQGGEITELQDKVALQETAITSNKTL
-807 SIENNLT
+807 IETTNTKL
-814 QAQADITKAKTD
+814 AQVD
-826 ITKAQADILANASEI
+826 S
-841 NTVKTTVSAQGVQIT
+841 TVQAQGVTIT
-856 NVQTVANSNAG
+856 EQS
-867 KIASLET
+867 
-874 ELSATET
+874 
-881 DLNAKIT
+881 
-888 TNKNAITTTNQAMSS
+888 Q
-903 MDTRLSAAVGSNT
+903 
-916 SAIQTNTNA
+916 
-925 IATTNQAMTSMDTR
+925 
-939 LTSAVGSNTSAIQQQ
+939 
-954 GIAISNLDSSLSLY
+954 AISTVGGTVSGLRTIKLD
-968 KQENTAE
+968 
-975 VNGIKSSITQ
+975 V
-985 LSQAQ
+985 
-990 VTADGK
+990 
-996 VNSLYTLKVD
+996 
-1006 ANGKVAGMSLGATSQ
+1006 NGKVSGLQLGNDGTT
-1021 GSTVDFLADTFRIA
+1021 STVDFLTDVFRISSSA
-1035 NSTTGTPATV
+1035 GTASV
-1045 FEVRGGNTM
+1045 FEVRNGKTM
-1054 IKNAFIGNLVASQ
+1054 IKSLLVGDITASQ

-1077 IAANSTIVAG
+1077 IAANSIVQAG
-1087 SGATSAT
+1087 SGSSSVT
-1094 LSGSDGSFRI
+1094 LNGSDPTWRIYAGSVT
-1104 WCGAVAGANA
+1104 AASA
-1114 PFRVST
+1114 PFRV
-1120 TGALIAT
+1120 TGSGT
-1127 NATIIGAITA
+1127 VYMDNAVVSGQVNA
-1137 TSGSFSGAI
+1137 TSGTFSNSLTVNARLNMTGGYLDGRAGQDTLNFNSGRTRIDANGTFYCNDAVIRGTLQVQDLVGDITEVFTGTGTSISIGSSTRPRNIIQVIEKYVCFCSVAAGPGVLGVRFQALLNGAVI
-1146 TASSGSISGRLTMN
+1146 GESVTTASTTNGTNNYALSVYLTDIVGTCPAN
-1160 GGYIDGRSGQ
+1160 TVGT
-1170 DSINL
+1170 L
-1175 GSGTF
+1175 TF
-1180 RVDNNGNLYASN
+1180 RVIAYNSNTSAINN
-1192 GTFGGTIYADKI
+1192 I
-1204 SGDIVNAGLFTFPA
+1204 SY
-1218 VSGTVN
+1218 SGTH
-1224 SGVLHDVFRMN
+1224 GWLT
-1235 VPAVS
+1235 AV
-1240 WERYMLI
+1240 
-1247 SLIPLNWRSLENGG
+1247 
-1261 RFNMFLRDSTG
+1261 
-1272 RNTNIFGENKPMGTI
+1272 K
-1287 DGYPSLDNFSIRI
+1287 
-1300 PANATWVALSIQGDR
+1300 
-1315 RQSVGFGQLPI
+1315 
-1326 ETNWQVF
+1326 
-1333 KAGSGGIS
+1333 
-1341 ISAG
+1341 

>member
-1 MGLEISAIAAIVS
+1 MGLEISTIAAIVS

-35 QDYGVGVDRRGQDN
+35 QDYGVGIDRRGQDN

-54 FGDCLVPC
+54 MGDCLLPC
-62 ARVYSNTNNYNTNYF
+62 AQVYNNVNNYNTNYLTQIF
-77 AQLFCI
+77 SI
-83 GLGEVKSINQIYI
+83 GLGEVKSINQVYI
-96 NAVPYFNNTLPQT
+96 NGVPFFNNTLPQT
-109 IGWHTYRTSA
+109 IGWHNYRTSA

-125 LGLKKGLPTES
+125 LGLKKGLPTET
-136 AAFSQIIQNSDGE
+136 AMFSQIIQNSDGE

-163 LLAERWTSSGNDND
+163 LLAERWVSTGGDSTGGDNE
-177 IRFIKTEN
+177 IRFINPKN
-185 RVEALVSG
+185 KVEALVSG
-193 IAVIDP
+193 IPVIDP

-237 IGLQVADVDIT
+237 MNLLPTDVDIT
-248 SFILLANYADNKQLK
+248 YFILLANYCDNKQLK

-269 QDSTFGEILKDFA
+269 QDSTFGEILKQFA
-282 ASFDG
+282 DSFDG
-287 DIYLESGLV
+287 DFYLESGLI

-459 YITEVFDTSD
+459 YIPEVFDTSD

-531 VTYQTVSAESVTITS
+531 VTYQTVAAESVTITN
-546 LQTGTNYDFRVRTM
+546 LQTGTNYDFRVRTQ

-578 VLTLP
+578 VLSLP

-597 IIRWNPV
+597 IIRWNAV

-619 DLSELVSYYQVKI
+619 DLSELVSYYQVQI

-650 FTYTLEQNRKDGL
+650 FTYTLEQNTKDGL

-713 NPSETVKDYEA
+713 NPSETVKDYE
-724 SDIWV
+724 STDIWV

-794 DLLTDSQFETNVE
+794 DLITDSEFNTNFEKAE
-807 SIENNLT
+807 ADIA

-826 ITKAQADILANASEI
+826 ITKAKTDITKAQTDILANASEI
-841 NTVKTTVSAQGVQIT
+841 NTVKTTVATQGAQIT
-856 NVQTVANSNAG
+856 TIQTTASSNAG
-867 KIASLET
+867 KIASLED
-874 ELSATET
+874 ELSATESSLT
-881 DLNAKIT
+881 AKI
-888 TNKNAITTTNQAMSS
+888 N
-903 MDTRLSAAVGSNT
+903 
-916 SAIQTNTNA
+916 TNTTA
-925 IATTNQAMTSMDTR
+925 IAT
-939 LTSAVGSNTSAIQQQ
+939 
-954 GIAISNLDSSLSLY
+954 
-968 KQENTAE
+968 
-975 VNGIKSSITQ
+975 
-985 LSQAQ
+985 
-990 VTADGK
+990 
-996 VNSLYTLKVD
+996 
-1006 ANGKVAGMSLGATSQ
+1006 
-1021 GSTVDFLADTFRIA
+1021 
-1035 NSTTGTPATV
+1035 
-1045 FEVRGGNTM
+1045 
-1054 IKNAFIGNLVASQ
+1054 
-1067 ISADAINGNH
+1067 
-1077 IAANSTIVAG
+1077 
-1087 SGATSAT
+1087 
-1094 LSGSDGSFRI
+1094 
-1104 WCGAVAGANA
+1104 
-1114 PFRVST
+1114 
-1120 TGALIAT
+1120 
-1127 NATIIGAITA
+1127 
-1137 TSGSFSGAI
+1137 
-1146 TASSGSISGRLTMN
+1146 
-1160 GGYIDGRSGQ
+1160 
-1170 DSINL
+1170 
-1175 GSGTF
+1175 
-1180 RVDNNGNLYASN
+1180 
-1192 GTFGGTIYADKI
+1192 
-1204 SGDIVNAGLFTFPA
+1204 
-1218 VSGTVN
+1218 
-1224 SGVLHDVFRMN
+1224 
-1235 VPAVS
+1235 
-1240 WERYMLI
+1240 
-1247 SLIPLNWRSLENGG
+1247 
-1261 RFNMFLRDSTG
+1261 
-1272 RNTNIFGENKPMGTI
+1272 
-1287 DGYPSLDNFSIRI
+1287 
-1300 PANATWVALSIQGDR
+1300 
-1315 RQSVGFGQLPI
+1315 
-1326 ETNWQVF
+1326 
-1333 KAGSGGIS
+1333 
-1341 ISAG
+1341 

>member
-14 AAISTVSLA
+14 AAISAVSLA

-35 QDYGVGVDRRGQDN
+35 QDYGVGIDRRGQDN

-54 FGDCLVPC
+54 FGDCLLPC
-62 ARVYSNTNNYNTNYF
+62 AQVYNNVNNFNTNYL

-96 NAVPYFNNTLPQT
+96 NGVPYFNNTLPQT
-109 IGWHTYRTSA
+109 IGWHTYSTSA

-125 LGLKKGLPTES
+125 VGLKKGLATET
-136 AAFSQIIQNSDGE
+136 AMFSQIIQNSDGE

-163 LLAERWTSSGNDND
+163 LLAERWVSTGGDNE
-177 IRFIKTEN
+177 IRFINTKN
-185 RVEALVSG
+185 KVEALVSG

-220 TNPACCILTYLL
+220 TNPACCILSYLL

-237 IGLQVADVDIT
+237 MGLEVEDVDIT
-248 SFILLANYADNKQLK
+248 SFILLANYADNKKLK
-263 FNGFVN
+263 FQGFVN

-287 DIYLESGLV
+287 EIYLESGLV

-307 VHLNETNMH
+307 VHLNESNMH

-361 QKDGYIKEK
+361 QTDGYIKEK

-433 HKKFRVVSIKSSMD
+433 HKKFRVVSLKSSMD

-459 YITEVFDTSD
+459 YLPEVFDTSD
-469 YQSGGNSGSLPEPSL
+469 YQSGGSSGSLPDPLL

-494 TQNTGT
+494 TQNAGT
-500 VQGHGVLS
+500 VQGHGVLT

-531 VTYQTVSAESVTITS
+531 VSYQIVSAESVTITN
-546 LQTGTNYDFRVRTM
+546 LQNATNYDFRVRTQ

-610 LGNPVAGYS
+610 LGNPVAGHT
-619 DLSELVSYYQVKI
+619 DLSELVSYYQVQI

-637 GNIKSTHICTDPS
+637 GNIKSNHVVTDPS
-650 FTYTLEQNRKDGL
+650 FTYTLEQNRKGGL

-676 FADVGASAQVN
+676 FADVGASVQVN
-687 LYNEPMTQPASVQ
+687 LYNEPMSQPASVQ

-724 SDIWV
+724 TDIWV

-764 AWIAHRDVY
+764 AWIAHRDYY

-779 PVYSVPVYYSETSID
+779 PVYSIPVWYSQTSID
-794 DLLTDSQFETNVE
+794 DLLSDSPSFQEVEQNLDAAKKELAEQGGEITELQDKVALQETTIKSNKTL
-807 SIENNLT
+807 IETTNTKL
-814 QAQADITKAKTD
+814 AQVD
-826 ITKAQADILANASEI
+826 S
-841 NTVKTTVSAQGVQIT
+841 TVQAQGVTIT
-856 NVQTVANSNAG
+856 EQS
-867 KIASLET
+867 
-874 ELSATET
+874 
-881 DLNAKIT
+881 
-888 TNKNAITTTNQAMSS
+888 Q
-903 MDTRLSAAVGSNT
+903 
-916 SAIQTNTNA
+916 
-925 IATTNQAMTSMDTR
+925 
-939 LTSAVGSNTSAIQQQ
+939 
-954 GIAISNLDSSLSLY
+954 AIS
-968 KQENTAE
+968 T
-975 VNGIKSSITQ
+975 V
-985 LSQAQ
+985 
-990 VTADGK
+990 DGK
-996 VNSLYTLKVD
+996 VNALRTIKLDV
-1006 ANGKVAGMSLGATSQ
+1006 NGKVSGLQLGNDGTT
-1021 GSTVDFLADTFRIA
+1021 STVDFLTDVFRISSSA
-1035 NSTTGTPATV
+1035 GTQSV
-1045 FEVRGGNTM
+1045 FEVRNGKTM
-1054 IKNAFIGNLVASQ
+1054 IKSLLVGDITASQ

-1077 IAANSTIVAG
+1077 IAANSIIQAG

-1094 LSGSDGSFRI
+1094 LNGADANWRIYAGSTTG
-1104 WCGAVAGANA
+1104 GTA

-1120 TGALIAT
+1120 TGAVTMT
-1127 NATIIGAITA
+1127 NATVTGTVNA
-1137 TSGSFSGAI
+1137 TSGTFSNSLTVNARLNMTGGYLDGRAGQDTLNFNSGRTRIDANGTFYCNNAVIRGTLLVQDLVGDITEVFTGTGTSISIGSSTRPRNIIQVIEKYVCFCSVAAGPGVLGVRFQALLNGAI
-1146 TASSGSISGRLTMN
+1146 IGESVTTASTTNGTNNYALSVYLTDIVGTCPAN
-1160 GGYIDGRSGQ
+1160 TTGT
-1170 DSINL
+1170 L
-1175 GSGTF
+1175 TF
-1180 RVDNNGNLYASN
+1180 RVVAYNSNTTAINN
-1192 GTFGGTIYADKI
+1192 I
-1204 SGDIVNAGLFTFPA
+1204 SY
-1218 VSGTVN
+1218 SGTH
-1224 SGVLHDVFRMN
+1224 GWLT
-1235 VPAVS
+1235 AV
-1240 WERYMLI
+1240 
-1247 SLIPLNWRSLENGG
+1247 
-1261 RFNMFLRDSTG
+1261 
-1272 RNTNIFGENKPMGTI
+1272 K
-1287 DGYPSLDNFSIRI
+1287 
-1300 PANATWVALSIQGDR
+1300 
-1315 RQSVGFGQLPI
+1315 
-1326 ETNWQVF
+1326 
-1333 KAGSGGIS
+1333 
-1341 ISAG
+1341 

>member
-1 MGLEISAIAAIVS
+1 MGLEISTIAAIVS

-35 QDYGVGVDRRGQDN
+35 QDYGVGIDRRGQDN

-54 FGDCLVPC
+54 MGDCLVP
-62 ARVYSNTNNYNTNYF
+62 AAQVYNNVNNHNTNYL
-77 AQLFCI
+77 AQLFCL
-83 GLGEVKSINQIYI
+83 GLGELKSINQIYI
-96 NAVPYFNNTLPQT
+96 NGVPFFNNTLPQT

-119 NFPNVS
+119 NFPNVAI
-125 LGLKKGLPTES
+125 GLKKGLPTET
-136 AAFSQIIQNSDGE
+136 AMFSQIIQNSDGE

-163 LLAERWTSSGNDND
+163 LLAERWVSTGGDNE
-177 IRFIKTEN
+177 IRFINPKN
-185 RVEALVSG
+185 KVEALVSG

-232 DPVWG
+232 DPYFG
-237 IGLQVADVDIT
+237 MGLQVEDVDIT

-269 QDSTFGEILKDFA
+269 QDSTFGEILKQFA
-282 ASFDG
+282 DSFDG
-287 DIYLESGLV
+287 DIYLESGLI
-296 KVRPID
+296 KARPID

-459 YITEVFDTSD
+459 YIPEVFDTSD
-469 YQSGGNSGSLPEPSL
+469 YQSGGNSGSLPDPSL

-531 VTYQTVSAESVTITS
+531 VTYQTVSAESVTITN
-546 LQTGTNYDFRVRTM
+546 LQTGTNYDFRVRTQ

-578 VLTLP
+578 VLSLP

-597 IIRWNPV
+597 IIRWNAV

-619 DLSELVSYYQVKI
+619 DLSELVSYYQVQI

-650 FTYTLEQNRKDGL
+650 FNYSLEQNRKDGL
-663 SRNVWVIVTPVSI
+663 SRNIWVIVTPVSI
-676 FADVGASAQVN
+676 FADVGASTQVN

-724 SDIWV
+724 TDIWV

-794 DLLTDSQFETNVE
+794 DLLTDSQFEANVE

-814 QAQADITKAKTD
+814 QAQADITKAKAD

-874 ELSATET
+874 ELSAAEA

-888 TNKNAITTTNQAMSS
+888 TNKNAITTTNQAMTS
-903 MDTRLSAAVGSNT
+903 MDTRLTAAVGSNT

-925 IATTNQAMTSMDTR
+925 IATTNQSMTSMDTR

-975 VNGIKSSITQ
+975 VNGVKSSVTQ

-990 VTADGK
+990 ATTDGK

-1035 NSTTGTPATV
+1035 SSAGTQSV
-1045 FEVRGGNTM
+1045 FEVRGGKTM
-1054 IKNAFIGNLVASQ
+1054 IKSLLVGDITGSQ
-1067 ISADAINGNH
+1067 ISADAISGNH
-1077 IAANSTIVAG
+1077 IAANSIIQAG

-1094 LSGSDGSFRI
+1094 LNGADANWRIYAGSTTPGS
-1104 WCGAVAGANA
+1104 A

-1120 TGALIAT
+1120 TGAVTMT
-1127 NATIIGAITA
+1127 NATVTGTINASAGT
-1137 TSGSFSGAI
+1137 FSN
-1146 TASSGSISGRLTMN
+1146 TLTLNGRLNMN
-1160 GGYIDGRSGQ
+1160 GGFIDGRAGQ
-1170 DSINL
+1170 DTLNFNSGRTRIDANGTLYCNNAVIRGTLQVQDLVGDITEVFKGTGTSISI
-1175 GSGTF
+1175 GSSTRPRNIIQVIEKYVCFCSVAAGPGEFGVRFQALLNGSVIGESVSIASTTNGTNGYSMSVYLTDITGVCPANTAGTLTF
-1180 RVDNNGNLYASN
+1180 RVVAYNANTSSINN
-1192 GTFGGTIYADKI
+1192 I
-1204 SGDIVNAGLFTFPA
+1204 SY
-1218 VSGTVN
+1218 SGTH
-1224 SGVLHDVFRMN
+1224 GWLT
-1235 VPAVS
+1235 AV
-1240 WERYMLI
+1240 
-1247 SLIPLNWRSLENGG
+1247 
-1261 RFNMFLRDSTG
+1261 
-1272 RNTNIFGENKPMGTI
+1272 
-1287 DGYPSLDNFSIRI
+1287 
-1300 PANATWVALSIQGDR
+1300 Q
-1315 RQSVGFGQLPI
+1315 
-1326 ETNWQVF
+1326 
-1333 KAGSGGIS
+1333 
-1341 ISAG
+1341 

>member
-1 MGLEISAIAAIVS
+1 MGLEISTIAAIVS

-35 QDYGVGVDRRGQDN
+35 QDYGVGIDRRGQDN

-54 FGDCLVPC
+54 MGDCLLPC
-62 ARVYSNTNNYNTNYF
+62 AQVYNNVNNYNTNYLTQIF
-77 AQLFCI
+77 SI
-83 GLGEVKSINQIYI
+83 GLGEVKSINQIFI
-96 NAVPYFNNTLPQT
+96 NGVPFFNNTLPQT
-109 IGWHTYRTSA
+109 IGWHNYRTSA

-125 LGLKKGLPTES
+125 LGLKKGLPTET
-136 AAFSQIIQNSDGE
+136 AMFSQIVQNSDGE

-163 LLAERWTSSGNDND
+163 LLAERWISTGGDNE
-177 IRFIKTEN
+177 IRFINPKN
-185 RVEALVSG
+185 KVEALVSG

-214 VWGSSY
+214 VWGNSY

-232 DPVWG
+232 DPYFG
-237 IGLQVADVDIT
+237 MGLQVEDVDIT

-269 QDSTFGEILKDFA
+269 QDSTFGEILKQFA
-282 ASFDG
+282 DSFDG
-287 DIYLESGLV
+287 DIYLESGLI

-316 SEIRVLNK
+316 SEIRSLGRGDKDPV
-324 GGEDYANTIIVEY
+324 NTIIVEY

-354 QKTDPVI
+354 RNSVS
-361 QKDGYIKEK
+361 DGYIKEQ

-402 KKSISFKID
+402 KESIGFKID

-459 YITEVFDTSD
+459 YIPEIFDTSD

-508 WSSQYKGEQRN
+508 WSSQYRGEQRN

-531 VTYQTVSAESVTITS
+531 VTYQTVSAESVTITN

-568 TELLNQRIAK
+568 TELINQRIAK

-583 AVTGL
+583 VVTGL

-597 IIRWNPV
+597 IIRWNAV

-619 DLSELVSYYQVKI
+619 DLSELVSYYQVQI

-676 FADVGASAQVN
+676 FADVGASTQVN

-724 SDIWV
+724 TDIWV

-746 SVGWWTSVL
+746 NVGWWTSVL

-794 DLLTDSQFETNVE
+794 DLIEDSQFNTNFE
-807 SIENNLT
+807 KAEADIAA
-814 QAQADITKAKTD
+814 AQADITKAKTD
-826 ITKAQADILANASEI
+826 ITKAQTDILATATELTTVK
-841 NTVKTTVSAQGVQIT
+841 NTVTAQGVAIT
-856 NVQTVANSNAG
+856 NVQTVASSNAG

-874 ELSATET
+874 ELSATESE
-881 DLNAKIT
+881 LNAKI
-888 TNKNAITTTNQAMSS
+888 
-903 MDTRLSAAVGSNT
+903 
-916 SAIQTNTNA
+916 QTNSTA
-925 IATTNQAMTSMDTR
+925 IANTNSAMTSMDTR
-939 LTSAVGSNTSAIQQQ
+939 LTAKTNTNAANIATNSTAIANTNSAMTSMDTRLTTKTNTNAANIQTNSTAIANVNSAFSSYKTSN
-954 GIAISNLDSSLSLY
+954 D
-968 KQENTAE
+968 AE
-975 VNGIKSSITQ
+975 VAGVKASVTTVSTA
-985 LSQAQ
+985 QAT
-990 VTADGK
+990 TAGK
-996 VNSLYTLKVD
+996 VSSMYGLRVD
-1006 ANGKVAGMSLGATSQ
+1006 ANGKVAGMTLNATNNT
-1021 GSTVDFLADTFRIA
+1021 STIDFLADSFRVA
-1035 NSTTGTPATV
+1035 SSTTGTPVTA
-1045 FEVRGGNTM
+1045 FEVRNGSTY
-1054 IKNAFIGNLVASQ
+1054 IRNALIGSLTASN

-1077 IAANSTIVAG
+1077 IAANSIIQAG

-1094 LSGSDGSFRI
+1094 LNGADPNWRIYAGSTTPGS
-1104 WCGAVAGANA
+1104 A

-1120 TGALIAT
+1120 TGALVAT
-1127 NATIIGAITA
+1127 NANITGVITA

-1160 GGYIDGRSGQ
+1160 GGFIDGRSGQ

-1192 GTFGGTIYADKI
+1192 GTFGGTIYANKI
-1204 SGDIVNAGLFTFPA
+1204 SGDITNAGLFTFPA
-1218 VSGTVN
+1218 TSQIVTSGT
-1224 SGVLHDVFRMN
+1224 LHDVFRMTL
-1235 VPAVS
+1235 PSVS

-1247 SLIPLNWRSLENGG
+1247 SQIPLSWRSLENGG
-1261 RFNMFLRDSTG
+1261 RFNMYLRDSTG
-1272 RNTNIFGENKPMGTI
+1272 RNTNIFGENKGLGAI

-1315 RQSVGFGQLPI
+1315 RQSVGYGQSPI

>member
-1 MGLEISAIAAIVS
+1 MGLEISTIAAIVS

-35 QDYGVGVDRRGQDN
+35 QDYGVGIDRRGADN

-54 FGDCLVPC
+54 MGDCLVPC
-62 ARVYSNTNNYNTNYF
+62 AQVYNNVNDYNTNYL

-83 GLGEVKSINQIYI
+83 GLGELKSINQIYI
-96 NAVPYFNNTLPQT
+96 NGVPYFNNTLPQT

-125 LGLKKGLPTES
+125 VGLKKGLATETVM
-136 AAFSQIIQNSDGE
+136 FSQIIQNSDGE
-149 VSANFRGD
+149 VSANFRAD

-163 LLAERWTSSGNDND
+163 LLIERWTSSGNDNE
-177 IRFIKTEN
+177 IRFINPKN
-185 RVEALVSG
+185 KIEALVSG
-193 IAVIDP
+193 IPVIDP

-232 DPVWG
+232 DPYFG
-237 IGLQVADVDIT
+237 MGLQVEDVDIT
-248 SFILLANYADNKQLK
+248 SFILLANYCDNKQLK

-269 QDSTFGEILKDFA
+269 QDSTFGEILKQFA
-282 ASFDG
+282 DSFDG
-287 DIYLESGLV
+287 DIYLESGLI

-302 VTASL
+302 VTAAL

-316 SEIRVLNK
+316 SEIRSLGRGDKDPV
-324 GGEDYANTIIVEY
+324 NTIIVEY

-354 QKTDPVI
+354 RNLVS
-361 QKDGYIKEK
+361 DGYIKEQ

-402 KKSISFKID
+402 KESIGFKID

-459 YITEVFDTSD
+459 YIPEVFDTSD

-508 WSSQYKGEQRN
+508 WSSQYRGEQRN

-531 VTYQTVSAESVTITS
+531 VTYQTVAAESVTITN
-546 LQTGTNYDFRVRTM
+546 LQTGTNYDFRVRTQ

-597 IIRWNPV
+597 VIKWNPV

-619 DLSELVSYYQVKI
+619 DLSELVSYYQVQI

-663 SRNVWVIVTPVSI
+663 SRNIWVIVTPVSI
-676 FADVGASAQVN
+676 FADVGASTQVN

-724 SDIWV
+724 TDIWV

-794 DLLTDSQFETNVE
+794 DLLTDSQFEANVE
-807 SIENNLT
+807 SIESNLV

-826 ITKAQADILANASEI
+826 ITKAQSDILANASEI
-841 NTVKTTVSAQGVQIT
+841 NTVKSTVTAQGVQIT
-856 NVQTVANSNAG
+856 NVQTVANGNSG

-874 ELSATET
+874 ELSAAEA

-888 TNKNAITTTNQAMSS
+888 TNKNAITTTNQAMTS
-903 MDTRLSAAVGSNT
+903 MDSRLTAAIGINAS
-916 SAIQTNTNA
+916 SIQTNTNA
-925 IATTNQAMTSMDTR
+925 IATTNQAMTSMDSR
-939 LTSAVGSNTSAIQQQ
+939 LTAATNSNASTIQQQ
-954 GIAISNLDSSLSLY
+954 GIAISDLDSSLSLY

-975 VNGIKSSITQ
+975 VNGVKSSVTQ

-990 VTADGK
+990 ATTDGK

-1035 NSTTGTPATV
+1035 NSTTGTPVTA
-1045 FEVRGGNTM
+1045 FEVRSGSVYVR
-1054 IKNAFIGNLVASQ
+1054 NALIGSLTASQ

-1077 IAANSTIVAG
+1077 IAANSIIQAG

-1094 LSGSDGSFRI
+1094 LNGSDANWRIYAGSTTP
-1104 WCGAVAGANA
+1104 GSA

-1120 TGALIAT
+1120 TGAVTMT
-1127 NATIIGAITA
+1127 NATVTGTINASAGT
-1137 TSGSFSGAI
+1137 FSN
-1146 TASSGSISGRLTMN
+1146 TLTLNGRLNMN
-1160 GGYIDGRSGQ
+1160 GGFIDGRAGQ
-1170 DSINL
+1170 DTLNFNSGRTRIDANGTLYCNNAVIRGTLQVQDLVGDITEVFKGTGTSISI
-1175 GSGTF
+1175 GSSTRPRNIIQVIEKYVCFCSVAAGPGEFGVRFQALLNGSVIGESVSIASTTNGTNGYSMSVYLTDITGVCPANTTGTLTF
-1180 RVDNNGNLYASN
+1180 RVVAYNANTSSINN
-1192 GTFGGTIYADKI
+1192 I
-1204 SGDIVNAGLFTFPA
+1204 SY
-1218 VSGTVN
+1218 SGTH
-1224 SGVLHDVFRMN
+1224 GWLT
-1235 VPAVS
+1235 AV
-1240 WERYMLI
+1240 
-1247 SLIPLNWRSLENGG
+1247 
-1261 RFNMFLRDSTG
+1261 
-1272 RNTNIFGENKPMGTI
+1272 
-1287 DGYPSLDNFSIRI
+1287 
-1300 PANATWVALSIQGDR
+1300 Q
-1315 RQSVGFGQLPI
+1315 
-1326 ETNWQVF
+1326 
-1333 KAGSGGIS
+1333 
-1341 ISAG
+1341 

>member
-1 MGLEISAIAAIVS
+1 MGLEISTIAAIVS

-23 ISLTAKQPSMDQ
+23 ISLTAKQPSLDQ
-35 QDYGVGVDRRGQDN
+35 TDVGVGVDRRGQDN

-54 FGDCLVPC
+54 FGDCLLPC
-62 ARVYSNTNNYNTNYF
+62 ARSWSNTNRYNTNYF
-77 AQLFCI
+77 AQIFCI
-83 GLGEVKSINQIYI
+83 GLGEVKSINQIFI
-96 NAVPYFNNTLPQT
+96 NGVPYFNNTLPQT
-109 IGWHTYRTSA
+109 IGWHNNRTSA

-125 LGLKKGLPTES
+125 VGLKKGLATES
-136 AAFSQIIQNSDGE
+136 AMFSQIISNSDGE

-157 GIASLS
+157 GIASLA
-163 LLAERWTSSGNDND
+163 LLAERWVSTGGSDNE
-177 IRFIKTEN
+177 IRFIQTTNKL
-185 RVEALVSG
+185 EALVSG
-193 IAVIDP
+193 ISVIDP

-232 DPVWG
+232 DPYFG
-237 IGLQVADVDIT
+237 MGLQVEDVDIT
-248 SFILLANYADNKQLK
+248 SFILLANYCDNKQLK

-287 DIYLESGLV
+287 DIYLESGLI

-307 VHLNETNMH
+307 VHLDESSMH

-411 NTVTKLK
+411 NTTTKLK
-418 LGDVVEVSNVMFNMD
+418 LGDVVEISNVMFNMD

-447 EKILISDIEAVE
+447 DKILISDIEAVE
-459 YITEVFDTSD
+459 YIPEVFDTSG
-469 YQSGGNSGSLPEPSL
+469 YQTGGNSGSLPEPSL

-508 WSSQYKGEQRN
+508 WSSQYRGDQRN

-531 VTYQTVSAESVTITS
+531 VTYQTVSAESVTITN
-546 LQTGTNYDFRVRTM
+546 LQSGTNYDFRVRTM
-560 AAVGYSRF
+560 AAVGYSRW

-578 VLTLP
+578 VLSLP

-597 IIRWNPV
+597 VIKWNAV

-619 DLSELVSYYQVKI
+619 DLSEVVSYYQVQI

-637 GNIKSTHICTDPS
+637 GNIKNTFIVTDPS

-663 SRNVWVIVTPVSI
+663 SRNIWAIVTPVSI
-676 FADVGASAQVN
+676 WADVGASAQVN
-687 LYNEPMTQPASVQ
+687 MYNEPMTQPASVQ

-713 NPSETVKDYEA
+713 NPSETVKDYE
-724 SDIWV
+724 STDIWV

-746 SVGWWTSVL
+746 NVGWWTSVL
-755 GGKAPKSGY
+755 GGKAPTSGY

-779 PVYSVPVYYSETSID
+779 PVYSVPLYYSETSID
-794 DLLTDSQFETNVE
+794 DLLTDSEFEANVE

-826 ITKAQADILANASEI
+826 ITKAQSDILANASEI
-841 NTVKTTVSAQGVQIT
+841 NTVKTTVQAQGVQIT
-856 NVQTVANSNAG
+856 NVQTVANSNTG

-888 TNKNAITTTNQAMSS
+888 TNKNAITTTNQAMAS
-903 MDTRLSAAVGSNT
+903 MDTRLTAAVGSNT

-939 LTSAVGSNTSAIQQQ
+939 LTSAVGSNTSSIQQQ
-954 GIAISNLDSSLSLY
+954 EIAISNLDSSLSLY

-975 VNGIKSSITQ
+975 VNGVKSSVTAI
-985 LSQAQ
+985 SQAQ
-990 VTADGK
+990 VTTDGK
-996 VNSLYTLKVD
+996 VNSLYTLKVTAD
-1006 ANGKVAGMSLGATSQ
+1006 GKVSGMSLGATSQ

-1035 NSTTGTPATV
+1035 SSAGTQSV
-1045 FEVRGGNTM
+1045 FEVRNGKTM
-1054 IKNAFIGNLVASQ
+1054 IKSLYVGDITASQ
-1067 ISADAINGNH
+1067 IGANQITGNH
-1077 IAANSTIVAG
+1077 IASTSIIQAG
-1087 SGATSAT
+1087 SGNTSAT
-1094 LSGSDGSFRI
+1094 LDGSNANWRI
-1104 WCGAVAGANA
+1104 YAGSTTPGSA
-1114 PFRVST
+1114 PFRVSS
-1120 TGALIAT
+1120 TGATVMSDAT
-1127 NATIIGAITA
+1127 VTGQINA
-1137 TSGSFSGAI
+1137 TSGVFSN
-1146 TASSGSISGRLTMN
+1146 TLTLNGRLNMN
-1160 GGYIDGRSGQ
+1160 GGFIDGRAGQ
-1170 DSINL
+1170 DTLNFNSGRTRIDANGTLYCNNAVIRGTLQVQDLVGDITEVFKGTGTSISI
-1175 GSGTF
+1175 GSSTRPRNIIQVIEKYVCFCSVAAGPGEFGVRFQALLNGSVIGESVSIASTTNGTNGYAMSVYLTDITGVCPANTTGTLTF
-1180 RVDNNGNLYASN
+1180 RVVAYNANTSSINN
-1192 GTFGGTIYADKI
+1192 I
-1204 SGDIVNAGLFTFPA
+1204 SY
-1218 VSGTVN
+1218 SGTH
-1224 SGVLHDVFRMN
+1224 GWLT
-1235 VPAVS
+1235 AV
-1240 WERYMLI
+1240 
-1247 SLIPLNWRSLENGG
+1247 
-1261 RFNMFLRDSTG
+1261 
-1272 RNTNIFGENKPMGTI
+1272 
-1287 DGYPSLDNFSIRI
+1287 
-1300 PANATWVALSIQGDR
+1300 Q
-1315 RQSVGFGQLPI
+1315 
-1326 ETNWQVF
+1326 
-1333 KAGSGGIS
+1333 
-1341 ISAG
+1341 

>member
-35 QDYGVGVDRRGQDN
+35 TDVGVGVDRRGQDN

-54 FGDCLVPC
+54 FGDCLLPC
-62 ARVYSNTNNYNTNYF
+62 ARSWSNTNRYNTDYF
-77 AQLFCI
+77 AQIFCI
-83 GLGEVKSINQIYI
+83 GLGEVKSINQIFI
-96 NAVPYFNNTLPQT
+96 NGVPYFNNTLPQT
-109 IGWHTYRTSA
+109 IGWHNNRTSA

-125 LGLKKGLPTES
+125 IGLKRGLPTES
-136 AAFSQIIQNSDGE
+136 AMFTQIIQNSDGE

-157 GIASLS
+157 GIASLN
-163 LLAERWTSSGNDND
+163 LLVERWVSSGSDNE
-177 IRFIKTEN
+177 IRFINTTNKI
-185 RVEALVSG
+185 EALVSG
-193 IAVIDP
+193 IPVIDP

-232 DPVWG
+232 DPYFG
-237 IGLQVADVDIT
+237 MGLQVEDVDIT
-248 SFILLANYADNKQLK
+248 SFILLANYCDNKQLK

-287 DIYLESGLV
+287 DIYLESGLI

-307 VHLNETNMH
+307 VHLDESSMH

-418 LGDVVEVSNVMFNMD
+418 LGDVVEISNTMFNMD

-447 EKILISDIEAVE
+447 DKILISDIEAVE
-459 YITEVFDTSD
+459 YIPEVFDTSG
-469 YQSGGNSGSLPEPSL
+469 YQTGGNSGSLPEPSL

-508 WSSQYKGEQRN
+508 WSSQYRGDQRN

-531 VTYQTVSAESVTITS
+531 VTYQTVAAESVTITN

-597 IIRWNPV
+597 IIRWNAV

-619 DLSELVSYYQVKI
+619 DLSELVSYYQVQI

-650 FTYTLEQNRKDGL
+650 FTYSLEQNRKDGL
-663 SRNVWVIVTPVSI
+663 SRNIWVIVTPVSI
-676 FADVGASAQVN
+676 FADVGASTQVN

-713 NPSETVKDYEA
+713 NVSETVKDYEA

-729 TQSKTIPPT
+729 TQSKAIPPT

-779 PVYSVPVYYSETSID
+779 PVYSVPVYYSETTID
-794 DLLTDSQFETNVE
+794 DLLTDSQFEANVE

-814 QAQADITKAKTD
+814 QAQADITKAKAD
-826 ITKAQADILANASEI
+826 ITKSQADILANASEI
-841 NTVKTTVSAQGVQIT
+841 NTVKSTVAAQGVQIT
-856 NVQTVANSNAG
+856 NVQTVANSNTG

-874 ELSATET
+874 EISAAEA

-888 TNKNAITTTNQAMSS
+888 TNKNAITTTNQAMTS
-903 MDTRLSAAVGSNT
+903 MDTRLTAAVGSNT

-975 VNGIKSSITQ
+975 VNGVKSSVTQ

-990 VTADGK
+990 ATTDGK

-1035 NSTTGTPATV
+1035 SSAGTQSV
-1045 FEVRGGNTM
+1045 FEVRGGKTM
-1054 IKNAFIGNLVASQ
+1054 IKSLLVGDITASQ

-1077 IAANSTIVAG
+1077 IAANSIIQAG

-1094 LSGSDGSFRI
+1094 LNGADANWRIYAGSTTPGS
-1104 WCGAVAGANA
+1104 A

-1127 NATIIGAITA
+1127 NATITGAITA

-1160 GGYIDGRSGQ
+1160 GGFIDGRSGQ
-1170 DSINL
+1170 DSISL
-1175 GSGTF
+1175 GNNAF

-1204 SGDIVNAGLFTFPA
+1204 SGDITNAGLFTFPA
-1218 VSGTVN
+1218 VSQTVTSGT
-1224 SGVLHDVFRMN
+1224 LHDVFRMN

-1300 PANATWVALSIQGDR
+1300 PANATWVALSVQGDR

>member
-1 MGLEISAIAAIVS
+1 MGLEISTIAAIVS

-35 QDYGVGVDRRGQDN
+35 QDYGVGIDRRGQDN

-54 FGDCLVPC
+54 MGDCLVPC
-62 ARVYSNTNNYNTNYF
+62 AQVYNNTNNNNTNYL
-77 AQLFCI
+77 AQLFCL
-83 GLGEVKSINQIYI
+83 GLGELKSINQIYI
-96 NAVPYFNNTLPQT
+96 NGVPFFNNTLPQT

-125 LGLKKGLPTES
+125 VGLKKGLATET
-136 AAFSQIIQNSDGE
+136 AMFSQIIQNSDGE

-163 LLAERWTSSGNDND
+163 LLAERWVSTGGDNE
-177 IRFIKTEN
+177 IRFINPKN
-185 RVEALVSG
+185 KVEALVSG

-232 DPVWG
+232 DPYFG
-237 IGLQVADVDIT
+237 MGLQVEDVDIT
-248 SFILLANYADNKQLK
+248 SFILLANYADNKRIT
-263 FNGFVN
+263 FSGFVN
-269 QDSTFGEILKDFA
+269 QDSTFGEILKQFA
-282 ASFDG
+282 DSFDG
-287 DIYLESGLV
+287 DIYLESGLI

-447 EKILISDIEAVE
+447 EKMLISDIEAVE
-459 YITEVFDTSD
+459 YIPEVFDTSD
-469 YQSGGNSGSLPEPSL
+469 YQSGGNSGSLPDPSL

-546 LQTGTNYDFRVRTM
+546 LQTGVFYDFRVRTM

-568 TELLNQRIAK
+568 TEILNQRIAK

-597 IIRWNPV
+597 IIRWNAV

-619 DLSELVSYYQVKI
+619 DLSELVSYYQVQI

-650 FTYTLEQNRKDGL
+650 FNYSLEQNRKDGL
-663 SRNVWVIVTPVSI
+663 SRNIWVIVTPVSI
-676 FADVGASAQVN
+676 FADVGASTQVN

-724 SDIWV
+724 TDIWV

-746 SVGWWTSVL
+746 SLGWWTSVL

-794 DLLTDSQFETNVE
+794 DLLTDSQFEANVE

-856 NVQTVANSNAG
+856 NVQTVANSNTG
-867 KIASLET
+867 KIASIEN

-888 TNKNAITTTNQAMSS
+888 TNKNAITTTNQAISNL
-903 MDTRLSAAVGSNT
+903 DTRLTSAVGSNT

-925 IATTNQAMTSMDTR
+925 IATTNQAISNLDTR

-975 VNGIKSSITQ
+975 VNGVKSSVTQ

-990 VTADGK
+990 VTTDGK

-1035 NSTTGTPATV
+1035 SSAGTQSV
-1045 FEVRGGNTM
+1045 FEVRNGKTM
-1054 IKNAFIGNLVASQ
+1054 IKSLLVGDITASQ

-1077 IAANSTIVAG
+1077 IAANSIIQAG
-1087 SGATSAT
+1087 SGSTSAT
-1094 LSGSDGSFRI
+1094 LNGSDANWRIYAGSTTP
-1104 WCGAVAGANA
+1104 GSA

-1120 TGALIAT
+1120 TGALVAT
-1127 NATIIGAITA
+1127 NATITGAITA
-1137 TSGSFSGAI
+1137 TSGSFSGSI

-1160 GGYIDGRSGQ
+1160 GGFIDGRSGQ

-1192 GTFGGTIYADKI
+1192 GTFGGTIYAHKI

-1218 VSGTVN
+1218 TSQTVTSGT
-1224 SGVLHDVFRMN
+1224 LHDVFRMN
-1235 VPAVS
+1235 VPAVG

-1247 SLIPLNWRSLENGG
+1247 SQIPLSWRSLENGG

-1341 ISAG
+1341 ISA

>member
-1 MGLEISAIAAIVS
+1 MGLEISTIAAIVS

-62 ARVYSNTNNYNTNYF
+62 AQVYNNVNNYNTSYLTQVF
-77 AQLFCI
+77 SI

-96 NAVPYFNNTLPQT
+96 NGVPYFNNTLPQT

-125 LGLKKGLPTES
+125 VGLKKGLATET
-136 AAFSQIIQNSDGE
+136 AMFSQIIQNSDGE

-157 GIASLS
+157 GISSLS
-163 LLAERWTSSGNDND
+163 LLAERWISAGGDNE
-177 IRFIKTEN
+177 IRFINPKN
-185 RVEALVSG
+185 KVEALVSG

-220 TNPACCILTYLL
+220 TNPACCILTYIL

-237 IGLQVADVDIT
+237 MNLLPTDVDIIY
-248 SFILLANYADNKQLK
+248 FILLANYCDNKQLK

-269 QDSTFGEILKDFA
+269 QDSTFGEILKQFA
-282 ASFDG
+282 DSFDG
-287 DIYLESGLV
+287 DFYLESGLI

-459 YITEVFDTSD
+459 YIPEVFDTSD
-469 YQSGGNSGSLPEPSL
+469 YQSGGNSGSLPDPSL

-531 VTYQTVSAESVTITS
+531 VTYQTVAAESVTITN
-546 LQTGTNYDFRVRTM
+546 LQTGTNYDFRVRTQ

-597 IIRWNPV
+597 IIRWNAV

-619 DLSELVSYYQVKI
+619 DLSELVSYYQVQI

-724 SDIWV
+724 TDIWV

-794 DLLTDSQFETNVE
+794 DLLTDSQFEANVE

-814 QAQADITKAKTD
+814 QAQTDITKAKTD
-826 ITKAQADILANASEI
+826 ITKAQSDILANASEI

-856 NVQTVANSNAG
+856 NVQTVSNSNAG

-874 ELSATET
+874 ELSAAEA

-888 TNKNAITTTNQAMSS
+888 TNKNAITTTNQAMTS
-903 MDTRLSAAVGSNT
+903 MDTRLTAAVGSNT

-925 IATTNQAMTSMDTR
+925 IATTNQSMTSMDTR
-939 LTSAVGSNTSAIQQQ
+939 LTSAVGSNTGDIQQQ

-975 VNGIKSSITQ
+975 VNGVKSSVTT

-990 VTADGK
+990 VTTDGK

-1035 NSTTGTPATV
+1035 SSAGTQSV
-1045 FEVRGGNTM
+1045 FEVRGGKTM
-1054 IKNAFIGNLVASQ
+1054 IKSLLVGDITASQ
-1067 ISADAINGNH
+1067 IAADQINGNH
-1077 IAANSTIVAG
+1077 IAANSIIQAG
-1087 SGATSAT
+1087 SGSSSAT
-1094 LSGSDGSFRI
+1094 LNGADANWRIYAGSTTPGS
-1104 WCGAVAGANA
+1104 A

-1120 TGALIAT
+1120 TGGLVAT
-1127 NATIIGAITA
+1127 SANISGVINA

-1160 GGYIDGRSGQ
+1160 GGFIDGRSGQ

-1175 GSGTF
+1175 GGGTF

-1218 VSGTVN
+1218 SSGTVN

>member
-1 MGLEISAIAAIVS
+1 MGLEISTIAAIVS
-14 AAISTVSLA
+14 AVVSSVSLA

-35 QDYGVGVDRRGQDN
+35 QDYGVGIDRRGQDN

-62 ARVYSNTNNYNTNYF
+62 AQVYNNVNNHNTNYL

-96 NAVPYFNNTLPQT
+96 NAVPYFGGNPQDQGT
-109 IGWHTYRTSA
+109 GWKVQGTSG
-119 NFPNVS
+119 NFPNVAI
-125 LGLKKGLPTES
+125 GLKKGLPSES
-136 AAFSQIIQNSDGE
+136 AMFSQIISNSDGE

-163 LLAERWTSSGNDND
+163 LLAERWVSTGGDNE
-177 IRFIKTEN
+177 IRFINPKN
-185 RVEALVSG
+185 KVEALVSG

-237 IGLQVADVDIT
+237 MGLEVEDVDIT
-248 SFILLANYADNKQLK
+248 SFILLSNYADNKQLK

-282 ASFDG
+282 ESFDG

-296 KVRPID
+296 KVRHID
-302 VTASL
+302 VTPAL

-418 LGDVVEVSNVMFNMD
+418 LGDVVEVSNVMFNMN

-459 YITEVFDTSD
+459 YIPEVFDTSD
-469 YQSGGNSGSLPEPSL
+469 YQSGGNSGSLPDPSL

-508 WSSQYKGEQRN
+508 WSSQYRGEQRN

-531 VTYQTVSAESVTITS
+531 VTYQTVSAESVTITN
-546 LQTGTNYDFRVRTM
+546 LQTGTNYDFRVRTQ

-597 IIRWNPV
+597 VIKWNPV

-619 DLSELVSYYQVKI
+619 DLSELVSYYQVQI

-637 GNIKSTHICTDPS
+637 GNIKSSHICTDPS
-650 FTYTLEQNRKDGL
+650 FTYSLEQNRKDGL

-687 LYNEPMTQPASVQ
+687 LYNEPMSQPASVQ

-713 NPSETVKDYEA
+713 NPSETVKDYE
-724 SDIWV
+724 STDIWV
-729 TQSKTIPPT
+729 TQSPSIAPT

-755 GGKAPKSGY
+755 GKAPKSGY

-779 PVYSVPVYYSETSID
+779 PVYSVPVYYSETTID
-794 DLLTDSQFETNVE
+794 DLLTDAPSFQEV
-807 SIENNLT
+807 ENNLNQVKHEQET
-814 QAQADITKAKTD
+814 QGGEITQLQNRVSLTETGITENKTLIETANTKLAQLDTKV
-826 ITKAQADILANASEI
+826 E
-841 NTVKTTVSAQGVQIT
+841 AQGVMIT
-856 NVQTVANSNAG
+856 DQT
-867 KIASLET
+867 
-874 ELSATET
+874 
-881 DLNAKIT
+881 
-888 TNKNAITTTNQAMSS
+888 Q
-903 MDTRLSAAVGSNT
+903 
-916 SAIQTNTNA
+916 
-925 IATTNQAMTSMDTR
+925 
-939 LTSAVGSNTSAIQQQ
+939 
-954 GIAISNLDSSLSLY
+954 AIS
-968 KQENTAE
+968 T
-975 VNGIKSSITQ
+975 V
-985 LSQAQ
+985 
-990 VTADGK
+990 DGK
-996 VNSLYTLKVD
+996 VNALRTIKLDV
-1006 ANGKVAGMSLGATSQ
+1006 NGKVSGLQMGNNGTT
-1021 GSTVDFLADTFRIA
+1021 STVDFLTDVFRISSSA
-1035 NSTTGTPATV
+1035 GTQSV
-1045 FEVRGGNTM
+1045 FEVRNGKTM
-1054 IKNAFIGNLVASQ
+1054 IKSLLVGDITASQ
-1067 ISADAINGNH
+1067 ISADAISGNH
-1077 IAANSTIVAG
+1077 IAANSIIQAG
-1087 SGATSAT
+1087 SGTSSAT
-1094 LSGSDGSFRI
+1094 LNGADANWRIYAGSTTPGS
-1104 WCGAVAGANA
+1104 A

-1120 TGALIAT
+1120 TGALVAT
-1127 NATIIGAITA
+1127 NAIITGAITA

-1146 TASSGSISGRLTMN
+1146 TASSGAITGRLTMT
-1160 GGYIDGRSGQ
+1160 GGYIDGRSGY

-1175 GSGTF
+1175 GGGTF
-1180 RVDNNGNLYASN
+1180 RVDTNGILSCTGASIRGTLYAQD
-1192 GTFGGTIYADKI
+1192 IV
-1204 SGDIVNAGLFTFPA
+1204 GDIVRVHALTSGTTVGVGNMPFVRKVVFQCAISSGANYTSMSVYVNGAYVGNVTTTANDVGGHTQKFQTFSATIAANTNATIRMTMDAQGHNAGGSCIGI
-1218 VSGTVN
+1218 VSM
-1224 SGVLHDVFRMN
+1224 D
-1235 VPAVS
+1235 
-1240 WERYMLI
+1240 
-1247 SLIPLNWRSLENGG
+1247 
-1261 RFNMFLRDSTG
+1261 
-1272 RNTNIFGENKPMGTI
+1272 
-1287 DGYPSLDNFSIRI
+1287 
-1300 PANATWVALSIQGDR
+1300 
-1315 RQSVGFGQLPI
+1315 
-1326 ETNWQVF
+1326 
-1333 KAGSGGIS
+1333 
-1341 ISAG
+1341 

>member
-1 MGLEISAIAAIVS
+1 MGLEISTIAAIVS

-35 QDYGVGVDRRGQDN
+35 QDYGVGIDRRGADN

-54 FGDCLVPC
+54 MGDCLVPC
-62 ARVYSNTNNYNTNYF
+62 AQVYNNVNDYNTNYL
-77 AQLFCI
+77 AQLFCL
-83 GLGEVKSINQIYI
+83 GLGELKSINQIYI
-96 NAVPYFNNTLPQT
+96 NGVPFFNNTLPQT

-125 LGLKKGLPTES
+125 VGLKKGLATET
-136 AAFSQIIQNSDGE
+136 AMFSHIIQNSDGE

-163 LLAERWTSSGNDND
+163 LLAERWVSTGGDNE
-177 IRFIKTEN
+177 IRFINPKN
-185 RVEALVSG
+185 KVEALVSG

-232 DPVWG
+232 DPYFG
-237 IGLQVADVDIT
+237 MGLQVEDVDIT
-248 SFILLANYADNKQLK
+248 SFILLANYADNKQIT

-302 VTASL
+302 VTAAL

-378 DGSAGDYAK
+378 DASAGDYAK

-418 LGDVVEVSNVMFNMD
+418 LGDVVEISNVMFNMD

-447 EKILISDIEAVE
+447 EKMLISDIEAVE

-531 VTYQTVSAESVTITS
+531 VTYQTVAAESVTITN

-597 IIRWNPV
+597 IIRWNAV

-619 DLSELVSYYQVKI
+619 DLSELVSYYQVQI

-676 FADVGASAQVN
+676 FADVGASVQVN

-713 NPSETVKDYEA
+713 NPSDTVKDYEA
-724 SDIWV
+724 TDIWV

-794 DLLTDSQFETNVE
+794 DLLTDSQFESNFQELEAVVNETE
-807 SIENNLT
+807 SKVISVNSKVDKN
-814 QAQADITKAKTD
+814 KAELD
-826 ITKAQADILANASEI
+826 S
-841 NTVKTTVSAQGVQIT
+841 
-856 NVQTVANSNAG
+856 
-867 KIASLET
+867 KIASQQASITSNKAELDSKIAIQQTTIDT
-874 ELSATET
+874 EKLKLTNTVAELNKAKLDISTQGQSIVKNATDIQTNKTQITSQGSRITAVEKVASDATGSIAELGERIESVNDDLSAEIASTKLSVIAT
-881 DLNAKIT
+881 NSSLSSIDTRLTAK
-888 TNKNAITTTNQAMSS
+888 TNKN
-903 MDTRLSAAVGSNT
+903 T
-916 SAIQTNTNA
+916 SDIQTNKTA
-925 IATTNQAMTSMDTR
+925 IATTDTNMASIDTR
-939 LTSAVGSNTSAIQQQ
+939 LTAAMNKNKADIVTTQQSVTDLNSSVATLSTNLQAQINTNKSGVSANKSAI
-954 GIAISNLDSSLSLY
+954 AATDKNLADYKTSITTEFGKANGRIDTVSSSLS
-968 KQENTAE
+968 
-975 VNGIKSSITQ
+975 
-985 LSQAQ
+985 
-990 VTADGK
+990 
-996 VNSLYTLKVD
+996 TL
-1006 ANGKVAGMSLGATSQ
+1006 
-1021 GSTVDFLADTFRIA
+1021 
-1035 NSTTGTPATV
+1035 
-1045 FEVRGGNTM
+1045 E
-1054 IKNAFIGNLVASQ
+1054 
-1067 ISADAINGNH
+1067 
-1077 IAANSTIVAG
+1077 
-1087 SGATSAT
+1087 
-1094 LSGSDGSFRI
+1094 
-1104 WCGAVAGANA
+1104 
-1114 PFRVST
+1114 
-1120 TGALIAT
+1120 
-1127 NATIIGAITA
+1127 
-1137 TSGSFSGAI
+1137 
-1146 TASSGSISGRLTMN
+1146 
-1160 GGYIDGRSGQ
+1160 
-1170 DSINL
+1170 
-1175 GSGTF
+1175 
-1180 RVDNNGNLYASN
+1180 
-1192 GTFGGTIYADKI
+1192 
-1204 SGDIVNAGLFTFPA
+1204 
-1218 VSGTVN
+1218 GTVATQ
-1224 SGVLHDVFRMN
+1224 GTT
-1235 VPAVS
+1235 
-1240 WERYMLI
+1240 I
-1247 SLIPLNWRSLENGG
+1247 S
-1261 RFNMFLRDSTG
+1261 
-1272 RNTNIFGENKPMGTI
+1272 
-1287 DGYPSLDNFSIRI
+1287 
-1300 PANATWVALSIQGDR
+1300 
-1315 RQSVGFGQLPI
+1315 
-1326 ETNWQVF
+1326 
-1333 KAGSGGIS
+1333 
-1341 ISAG
+1341 

>member
-1 MGLEISAIAAIVS
+1 MGLEISTIAAIVS
-14 AAISTVSLA
+14 AVISSVSLA

-35 QDYGVGVDRRGQDN
+35 QDYGVGINRRGQDN

-62 ARVYSNTNNYNTNYF
+62 AQVYNNVNNYNTNYL

-109 IGWHTYRTSA
+109 IGWHTYKTSA

-136 AAFSQIIQNSDGE
+136 AMFNQIIQNSDGE
-149 VSANFRGD
+149 VSANFRAD

-163 LLAERWTSSGNDND
+163 LLVERWVSTGGDNE
-177 IRFIKTEN
+177 IRFINPKN
-185 RVEALVSG
+185 KVEALVSG

-232 DPVWG
+232 DPYFG
-237 IGLQVADVDIT
+237 MGLQVEDVDIT

-282 ASFDG
+282 DSFDG

-343 YSQDKYVIPKN
+343 YSQDRYVIPKN

-378 DGSAGDYAK
+378 DASAGDYAK

-447 EKILISDIEAVE
+447 EKMLISDIEAIE

-469 YQSGGNSGSLPEPSL
+469 YQSGGNSGSLPDPSL

-500 VQGHGVLS
+500 VQGHGILS

-560 AAVGYSRF
+560 AAIGYSRW

-588 TGDFTGKDA
+588 AGDFTGKDA
-597 IIRWNPV
+597 VIKWDPV

-619 DLSELVSYYQVKI
+619 DLSELVSYYQVQI

-637 GNIKSTHICTDPS
+637 GNIKSSHIVTDPS
-650 FTYTLEQNRKDGL
+650 FTYSLEQNRKDGL
-663 SRNVWVIVTPVSI
+663 SRNIWVIVTPVSI

-687 LYNEPMTQPASVQ
+687 LYNEPMSQPASVQ
-700 ARSELINLTIEWL
+700 ARSELINLTINWL
-713 NPSETVKDYEA
+713 NPSETVKDYE
-724 SDIWV
+724 STDIWV
-729 TQSKTIPPT
+729 TQSNTIPPT
-738 SAEYVSSS
+738 SAEYVISSN
-746 SVGWWTSVL
+746 VGWWTSVL
-755 GGKAPKSGY
+755 GGTAPKSGY
-764 AWIAHRDVY
+764 AWIAHRDFF

-794 DLLTDSQFETNVE
+794 DLLTDSPSFQEV
-807 SIENNLT
+807 ENNLDQVKVSLT
-814 QAQADITKAKTD
+814 ETSITENKTLIETANTKLAQLDTKV
-826 ITKAQADILANASEI
+826 E
-841 NTVKTTVSAQGVQIT
+841 AQGVVIT
-856 NVQTVANSNAG
+856 DQT
-867 KIASLET
+867 
-874 ELSATET
+874 
-881 DLNAKIT
+881 
-888 TNKNAITTTNQAMSS
+888 Q
-903 MDTRLSAAVGSNT
+903 
-916 SAIQTNTNA
+916 
-925 IATTNQAMTSMDTR
+925 
-939 LTSAVGSNTSAIQQQ
+939 
-954 GIAISNLDSSLSLY
+954 AISTVDGTVNALRTIKLD
-968 KQENTAE
+968 
-975 VNGIKSSITQ
+975 G
-985 LSQAQ
+985 
-990 VTADGK
+990 
-996 VNSLYTLKVD
+996 
-1006 ANGKVAGMSLGATSQ
+1006 NGKVSGLQMGNDGST
-1021 GSTVDFLADTFRIA
+1021 STVDFLTDVFRISSSA
-1035 NSTTGTPATV
+1035 GTASV
-1045 FEVRGGNTM
+1045 FEVRGGKTM
-1054 IKNAFIGNLVASQ
+1054 IKSLLVGDITASQ
-1067 ISADAINGNH
+1067 IAADQINGNH
-1077 IAANSTIVAG
+1077 IAANSIIQAG

-1094 LSGSDGSFRI
+1094 LNGSDATWRIYSGSITPAS
-1104 WCGAVAGANA
+1104 A
-1114 PFRVST
+1114 PFRVS
-1120 TGALIAT
+1120 GAGQLVAT
-1127 NATIIGAITA
+1127 NATITGAVNA
-1137 TSGSFSGAI
+1137 TSGTFSN
-1146 TASSGSISGRLTMN
+1146 TLTLNGRLNMT
-1160 GGYIDGRSGQ
+1160 GGYIDGRSGY
-1170 DSINL
+1170 DTLNFN
-1175 GSGTF
+1175 SGRT
-1180 RVDNNGNLYASN
+1180 RIDSN
-1192 GTFGGTIYADKI
+1192 GTFYCNNAVIRGTLQVQDLV
-1204 SGDIVNAGLFTFPA
+1204 GDITEVFKGTGTSISIGSSTRPRNVIQIIEKFVCFCSVAAGPGELGVRFQALLNGSVIGETTATASTTNGTNSYPLSVYLTDIVGLCPANTTGTLTFRVVTYNANTTSISNI
-1218 VSGTVN
+1218 VYSGTH
-1224 SGVLHDVFRMN
+1224 GWLT
-1235 VPAVS
+1235 AV
-1240 WERYMLI
+1240 
-1247 SLIPLNWRSLENGG
+1247 
-1261 RFNMFLRDSTG
+1261 
-1272 RNTNIFGENKPMGTI
+1272 
-1287 DGYPSLDNFSIRI
+1287 
-1300 PANATWVALSIQGDR
+1300 Q
-1315 RQSVGFGQLPI
+1315 
-1326 ETNWQVF
+1326 
-1333 KAGSGGIS
+1333 
-1341 ISAG
+1341 

>member
-54 FGDCLVPC
+54 FGQCLVPC

-119 NFPNVS
+119 NYPNVS
-125 LGLKKGLPTES
+125 IGLKKGLPTES
-136 AAFSQIIQNSDGE
+136 AAFNQIIQNSDGE

-232 DPVWG
+232 DPYFG
-237 IGLQVADVDIT
+237 MGLQVEDVDIT
-248 SFILLANYADNKQLK
+248 SFILLANYADNKQLT
-263 FNGFVN
+263 FNAFVN

-287 DIYLESGLV
+287 DIYLESGLI

-337 LNKDSN
+337 QNKDSN

-378 DGSAGDYAK
+378 DASAGDYAK

-447 EKILISDIEAVE
+447 EKILISDVEAVE
-459 YITEVFDTSD
+459 YIPEVFDTSD
-469 YQSGGNSGSLPEPSL
+469 YQSGGSSGSLPDPSL

-508 WSSQYKGEQRN
+508 WSSQYRGEQRN

-531 VTYQTVSAESVTITS
+531 VTYQTVVAESVTITN
-546 LQTGTNYDFRVRTM
+546 LQNGTTYDFRVRTM
-560 AAVGYSRF
+560 AAIGYSRW

-597 IIRWNPV
+597 VIKWNPV
-604 KGAIPN
+604 KGAISN

-619 DLSELVSYYQVKI
+619 DLSELVSYYQVQI

-637 GNIKSTHICTDPS
+637 GNIKSSHICTDPS

-663 SRNVWVIVTPVSI
+663 SRNIWAIVTPISI
-676 FADVGASAQVN
+676 FADVGASVQVN
-687 LYNEPMTQPASVQ
+687 LYNEPMSQPASVQ
-700 ARSELINLTIEWL
+700 ARSELINLTINWL
-713 NPSETVKDYEA
+713 NPSETVKDYE
-724 SDIWV
+724 STDIWV
-729 TQSKTIPPT
+729 TQSNTIPPT
-738 SAEYVSSS
+738 SAEYVISSN
-746 SVGWWTSVL
+746 VGWWTSVL

-794 DLLTDSQFETNVE
+794 DLLTDSEFEANVE
-807 SIENNLT
+807 TIENNLT

-826 ITKAQADILANASEI
+826 ILSNASEI
-841 NTVKTTVSAQGVQIT
+841 NTVKSTVSTQGAQIT
-856 NVQTVANSNAG
+856 SIQTVANSNAG

-888 TNKNAITTTNQAMSS
+888 TNKNAITTTNQAM
-903 MDTRLSAAVGSNT
+903 
-916 SAIQTNTNA
+916 
-925 IATTNQAMTSMDTR
+925 TSMDTR
-939 LTSAVGSNTSAIQQQ
+939 LTSSVGSNTSAIQQQ
-954 GIAISNLDSSLSLY
+954 GIAISNVDSALSLY

-975 VNGIKSSITQ
+975 VNGVKSSVTT

-990 VTADGK
+990 VTTDGK

-1035 NSTTGTPATV
+1035 SSAGTQSV

-1054 IKNAFIGNLVASQ
+1054 IKNALIGSLTASQ

-1094 LSGSDGSFRI
+1094 LSGSDGSYRI
-1104 WCGAVAGANA
+1104 WCGASAGASA

-1120 TGALIAT
+1120 TGAVTMT
-1127 NATIIGAITA
+1127 NATVTGAINA

-1146 TASSGSISGRLTMN
+1146 TASSGAISGRLTMN
-1160 GGYIDGRSGQ
+1160 GGFIDGRAGQ

-1175 GSGTF
+1175 GNGTF
-1180 RVDNNGNLYASN
+1180 RVDNNGNLYANGGSFN
-1192 GTFGGTIYADKI
+1192 GTVYADKI
-1204 SGDIVNAGLFTFPA
+1204 VGDIVNSGVMNLPIFNSFAIRSGQVYDLITMNFPA
-1218 VSGTVN
+1218 ASFVRIANITKFPVIWG
-1224 SGVLHDVFRMN
+1224 G
-1235 VPAVS
+1235 A
-1240 WERYMLI
+1240 
-1247 SLIPLNWRSLENGG
+1247 ENGG
-1261 RFNMFLRDSTG
+1261 TYSMYLRDSTG
-1272 RNTNIFGENKPMGTI
+1272 RNTW
-1287 DGYPSLDNFSIRI
+1287 LFSGSGQTQFPISDI
-1300 PANATWVALSIQGDR
+1300 LNNLYVSVPAGCTWWKIILTADRTSILTR
-1315 RQSVGFGQLPI
+1315 TKAEQSGWTL
-1326 ETNWQVF
+1326 F
-1333 KAGSGGIS
+1333 KEGSGGVS
-1341 ISAG
+1341 VSHP